1 MRGLRISIALS
12 ALLLAQTQAQNIY
25 IDKFFYRDFLDL
37 GQNKGAFAAG
47 AQGVVIESSKQPGVS
62 MRFEA
67 PIIDQS
73 ARSNNGNSTSLGR
86 NFVITATHVVGS
98 SGSSSDSL
106 ANASNV
112 EIRRWGQTSY
122 TINTN
127 NKSKNQGFDVSFAR
141 FNKYIVEGETEIFD
155 AGLQSDANYTSGS
168 IDKNKEQTNL
178 AALKKYL
185 QDHAT
190 DSNGNLIVFQAGSG
204 RLSLLNAPGAGFRE
218 AGIAQITGT
227 RGGSFSRPV
236 DISNGITYENS
247 TANQNVSARGI
258 QLIDYTDPT
267 WVNGI
272 SPGDSG
278 SGFYI
283 YDKTKQKWLLLGVTS
298 KADLVGQGSS
308 GIAVATKADF
318 EKFKKDNEWELDL
331 QGSQNWTF
339 EKPQGASAEFK
350 NNGSSS
356 KILTQNKD
364 IVFSNGGSIDV
375 KANMDLLVNSVGG
388 LVFKA
393 KQNNG
398 SNETIYKITSNSTNG
413 NKPFGFNGS
422 GLDIEENVKVEWGLG
437 FMGPDQA
444 GKNDRRGVN
453 DALHKVGKGTL
464 VIKTQYTQK
473 PDDGKYGYLRVGDG
487 KVVFDTESQAFN
499 GVYLTSGRGTLELVN
514 GKAQAFGAVKDPSQL
529 DSTLPNH
536 FILEQEH
543 RDKLGIYFGN
553 GGGNLDLKGNSLT
566 LNAISSND
574 ARANIINTDEKH
586 TSTMTIEGL
595 GYDKD
600 KKKTQSKADT
610 IIHASFG
617 QSTDSKNDNS
627 STNGNINLVYK
638 GDEKAA
644 TDETKAALVFDGN
657 VNAKGLEATNGKVVL
672 QGHPTTHAYIRN
684 VNVTATQ
691 YGQTGSKNF
700 LELVKGAEGSKLPEW
715 MDLSR
720 PSTLEQPDWDHRVFK
735 IGKIDLQSSRLDIGR
750 EATLQGDITADSS
763 SAINFGGDIEHYI
776 DKKDGENTTGN
787 GFEYQQEVSKNKLKT
802 ETQKLANQT
811 IHFKGEIT
819 ANGTTINSSI
829 YDFNAKLDLK
839 NSAKLNADFLTLDRE
854 AHKDGAILK
863 LDSSSANVK
872 NLIFKGL
879 KGTANDIVSITGSS
893 SLKVT
898 ESLGFE
904 KSTFDLKNLSSIGGS
919 SFTKPTNY
927 DIFVKDSSQITGDST
942 DITGN
947 VGVMNESSLSLKSI
961 TLQDISTTTGADSTQ
976 AQSTPESSKHKN
988 SILVD
993 GKNSSLSVSGKISST
1008 NQDDTLIVVSGFR
1021 ETTAQG
1027 TRDVVKENERAEVV
1041 HSATLSTTGGIELQ
1055 GTAQRGLET
1064 KCDGD
1069 KVGTACFADK
1079 SMQGKVSNIVL
1090 STGGKLD
1097 SNLKATNLQL
1107 NVDVDKDSSFLGSGK
1122 TLESNASS
1130 VALNFELGGK
1140 QQQEFDITAKQK
1152 SHIALSAYAK
1162 ESLAK
1167 DSKAFEQALEASQYQ
1182 GKITADDS
1190 QIDSNLSNITASVDL
1205 KNGAK
1210 LTTSGVLTLKDSL
1223 NSIKLDGKDTALN
1236 VGTIIAQDLKNL
1248 TLSVGSESKFNVEN
1262 FVFKKGN
1269 VSNNQF
1275 YGQNVWL
1282 QEGAQ
1287 VTLSGGGT
1295 LNHNLY
1301 IDGKSTFS
1309 TTPNEAILSGGKKLS
1324 IGGES
1329 TFSIA
1334 SGNGTLG
1341 VNESGDTIIQTEIGS
1356 KLEIKK
1362 LLAKGGSKVI
1372 IALDLDKVEVE
1383 KADSTSTTALASQQK
1398 NFSIEAQNGSSVY
1411 VNSWDMNRAGFDNGN
1426 TSLTTDTDSRIHFGI
1441 LKHDMAKTN
1450 YITQP
1455 IKANLSISQ
1464 HLSLENVG
1472 KLTASAGNKAAPNGT
1487 AMMTREITSEQ
1498 APTPTNQVESNSD
1511 PLKLAAQAGTSDDRF
1526 HALKLEG
1533 NTMQGGEVQNTG
1545 KNLTLENG
1553 TRIDVKLDQSIKAE
1567 SSGGKPSDFQLNKYY
1582 TLISAGS
1589 ITDNR
1594 TDKRIYF
1601 SFAEGSTP
1609 LYWVTLVENG
1619 EVKVKFT
1626 KEDPSSYNELKGYI
1640 ADDKLL
1646 EILIQHNPKDDFI
1659 QMAGTAN
1666 QHKELDGYLARI
1678 DNDLGEIARH
1688 SELGLSDQIL
1698 LANDQSI
1705 NARIAQ
1711 VQYAQSRF
1719 NATPLAGLARL
1730 ASNDSKDIALALKSA
1745 QESAKA
1751 AQEARKK
1758 NGAWLSVA
1766 GGGFAKG
1773 GESKAAMGFYG
1784 TNVGYDRTFSFG
1796 DDSLIIGAMAGFGG
1810 SNYYAKSLNDIAKVV
1825 NLGLYGLYQKGGNEI
1840 QSNLSFSMIM
1850 GERSLS
1856 GVLGS
1861 ENLKANS
1868 LGVLSHTYYKYRFVL
1883 KKGERFD
1890 SILKPVGLL
1899 SFGHNGIGA
1908 YTGTNYK
1915 QQALNAFNLG
1925 LGAGVEYALLG
1936 RKQSYT
1942 LSFLARQNVYSSA
1955 DQIFVSLSNA
1965 QNSIGY
1971 EINPINLTFQLG
1983 FMGSAQL
1990 GRGFTLQYGLAGVA
2004 DIKGGYGGKADVKLE
2019 YKF

>member
-1 MRGLRISIALS
+1 MKGLRISIALS

-25 IDKFFYRDFLDL
+25 IDNFFYRDFLDL

-47 AQGVVIESSKQPGVS
+47 AQGVVIESAKQPGVS

-73 ARSNNGNSTSLGR
+73 ARSNNGNTTSLGR
-86 NFVITATHVVGS
+86 NFVITATHVAGS
-98 SGSSSDSL
+98 SGSSNDSL
-106 ANASNV
+106 VNSQTP
-112 EIRRWGQTSY
+112 EMRRWGQTTYDISEGS
-122 TINTN
+122 
-127 NKSKNQGFDVSFAR
+127 KSPNYGYDITFTR

-168 IDKNKEQTNL
+168 IDRNKEQQNL
-178 AALKKYL
+178 QKLKKYL

-247 TANQNVSARGI
+247 TANQNVGARGI

-318 EKFKKDNEWELDL
+318 EKFKKENEWELDL

-350 NNGSSS
+350 NNGSNS

-398 SNETIYKITSNSTNG
+398 SSETIYKITSNSTNG
-413 NKPFGFNGS
+413 NNPFGFNGS

-444 GKNDRRGVN
+444 GKNDRRDVN

-464 VIKTQYTQK
+464 VIKTKYDTP

-499 GVYLTSGRGTLELVN
+499 GVYLTSGRGTLELVK

-529 DSTLPNH
+529 DSKLPNH
-536 FILEQEH
+536 FILKQEH

-574 ARANIINTDEKH
+574 SRANIINTDEKH

-595 GYDKD
+595 GYNTDKQ
-600 KKKTQSKADT
+600 KTQEKADT

-617 QSTDSKNDNS
+617 QSTDSKNNNADKN
-627 STNGNINLVYK
+627 NNINIVYK
-638 GDEKAA
+638 GDGNTPINDDK
-644 TDETKAALVFDGN
+644 KAALVFDGN

-735 IGKIDLQSSRLDIGR
+735 IGNIDLQSSRLDVGR
-750 EATLQGDITADSS
+750 EATLEGNIKADSS
-763 SAINFGGDIEHYI
+763 SAINFGGDIYHYI

-787 GFEYQQEVSKNKLKT
+787 GFEYQQEAEKSKLKA

-811 IHFKGEIT
+811 IHFKGSID
-819 ANGTTINSSI
+819 ASGTTINSHI

-854 AHKDGAILK
+854 AHASGAILK
-863 LDSSSANVK
+863 LDSKASANVK

-879 KGTANDIVSITGSS
+879 KDTANDIVSITGSS

-927 DIFVKDSSQITGDST
+927 DIFVKDSSNITGAST

-947 VGVMNESSLSLKSI
+947 VGVMSESTLSLQSI
-961 TLQDISTTTGADSTQ
+961 TLKDTTTQGQDSK
-976 AQSTPESSKHKN
+976 PENIKN
-988 SILVD
+988 SIMVD
-993 GKNSSLSVSGKISST
+993 GKNSSLSVSGKISSQA
-1008 NQDDTLIVVSGFR
+1008 QDDTLIVVSGFR
-1021 ETTAQG
+1021 ETTAGG

-1041 HSATLSTTGGIELQ
+1041 HSATLSTSGGIELQ
-1055 GTAQRGLET
+1055 GTEQRGLET
-1064 KCDGD
+1064 KCDGE
-1069 KVGTACFADK
+1069 KVGVGCFTDT
-1079 SMQGKVSNIVL
+1079 SMQGKISNIVL

-1107 NVDVDKDSSFLGSGK
+1107 NVDVDKDSSFLGK
-1122 TLESNASS
+1122 DKKLESSGSS
-1130 VALNFELGGK
+1130 VALNFELGGEK
-1140 QQQEFDITAKQK
+1140 PQEFDITAKQK
-1152 SHIALSAYAK
+1152 SHITLTAYAK

-1167 DSKAFEQALEASQYQ
+1167 DAKAFEQALEASQYQ

-1269 VSNNQF
+1269 VSSNQF

-1362 LLAKGGSKVI
+1362 LLAQGGSKVI
-1372 IALDLDKVEVE
+1372 IALDLDKVE
-1383 KADSTSTTALASQQK
+1383 KDSSTTAPASQQK

-1426 TSLTTDTDSRIHFGI
+1426 TSLTTNTDSRIHFGI

-1455 IKANLSISQ
+1455 IKANLTISQ
-1464 HLSLENVG
+1464 SLTLENVG

-1487 AMMTREITSEQ
+1487 AMMTREITSES
-1498 APTPTNQVESNSD
+1498 APTPTNQSQSSSD

-1533 NTMQGGEVQNTG
+1533 NTMSQGQVQNTG

-1678 DNDLGEIARH
+1678 DNDLGEIAHH

-1745 QESAKA
+1745 QEA
-1751 AQEARKK
+1751 AQAVKEARKK

-1784 TNVGYDRTFSFG
+1784 TNVGYDRTFGFG

-1810 SNYYAKSLNDIAKVV
+1810 SNYYAQTLNDIAKVV

-1840 QSNLSFSMIM
+1840 QSNLSISMIM

-1861 ENLKANS
+1861 ENLKADS

-1971 EINPINLTFQLG
+1971 ELNPINLTFQLG

-2004 DIKGGYGGKADVKLE
+2004 DIKGSYGGKADVKLE

>member
-1 MRGLRISIALS
+1 
-12 ALLLAQTQAQNIY
+12 
-25 IDKFFYRDFLDL
+25 
-37 GQNKGAFAAG
+37 
-47 AQGVVIESSKQPGVS
+47 
-62 MRFEA
+62 
-67 PIIDQS
+67 
-73 ARSNNGNSTSLGR
+73 
-86 NFVITATHVVGS
+86 
-98 SGSSSDSL
+98 
-106 ANASNV
+106 
-112 EIRRWGQTSY
+112 
-122 TINTN
+122 
-127 NKSKNQGFDVSFAR
+127 
-141 FNKYIVEGETEIFD
+141 
-155 AGLQSDANYTSGS
+155 
-168 IDKNKEQTNL
+168 
-178 AALKKYL
+178 
-185 QDHAT
+185 
-190 DSNGNLIVFQAGSG
+190 
-204 RLSLLNAPGAGFRE
+204 
-218 AGIAQITGT
+218 
-227 RGGSFSRPV
+227 
-236 DISNGITYENS
+236 
-247 TANQNVSARGI
+247 
-258 QLIDYTDPT
+258 
-267 WVNGI
+267 
-272 SPGDSG
+272 
-278 SGFYI
+278 
-283 YDKTKQKWLLLGVTS
+283 
-298 KADLVGQGSS
+298 
-308 GIAVATKADF
+308 
-318 EKFKKDNEWELDL
+318 
-331 QGSQNWTF
+331 
-339 EKPQGASAEFK
+339 
-350 NNGSSS
+350 
-356 KILTQNKD
+356 
-364 IVFSNGGSIDV
+364 
-375 KANMDLLVNSVGG
+375 
-388 LVFKA
+388 
-393 KQNNG
+393 
-398 SNETIYKITSNSTNG
+398 
-413 NKPFGFNGS
+413 
-422 GLDIEENVKVEWGLG
+422 
-437 FMGPDQA
+437 
-444 GKNDRRGVN
+444 
-453 DALHKVGKGTL
+453 
-464 VIKTQYTQK
+464 
-473 PDDGKYGYLRVGDG
+473 
-487 KVVFDTESQAFN
+487 
-499 GVYLTSGRGTLELVN
+499 
-514 GKAQAFGAVKDPSQL
+514 
-529 DSTLPNH
+529 
-536 FILEQEH
+536 
-543 RDKLGIYFGN
+543 
-553 GGGNLDLKGNSLT
+553 
-566 LNAISSND
+566 
-574 ARANIINTDEKH
+574 
-586 TSTMTIEGL
+586 MTIEGL

-627 STNGNINLVYK
+627 STNGNLNLVYK

-644 TDETKAALVFDGN
+644 TDENKAALVFDGN

-672 QGHPTTHAYIRN
+672 QGHPTTHAYIRDQQITVGN
-684 VNVTATQ
+684 R
-691 YGQTGSKNF
+691 KENF
-700 LELVKGAEGSKLPEW
+700 LQLVIKAEGTKLPDW

-735 IGKIDLQSSRLDIGR
+735 IGEINLQSSRLDIGR
-750 EATLQGDITADSS
+750 EATLEGSITADSS
-763 SAINFGGDIEHYI
+763 SAINFGGDIYHYI

-787 GFEYQQEVSKNKLKT
+787 GFEYQQEAEKQKLKT
-802 ETQKLANQT
+802 ETQKIANQT
-811 IHFKGEIT
+811 IHFKGSID

-854 AHKDGAILK
+854 THANGAILTMNN
-863 LDSSSANVK
+863 SNATIK

-879 KGTANDIVSITGSS
+879 NGAANDIVSITGGS

-904 KSTFDLKNLSSIGGS
+904 KSTFDLKNFSSIGGS

-927 DIFVKDSSQITGDST
+927 DIFVKDSSKITGDST

-947 VGVMNESSLSLKSI
+947 VGVMNESTLTLKSI
-961 TLQDISTTTGADSTQ
+961 TLKDISSTTGADSTQ

-993 GKNSSLSVSGKISST
+993 GKGSSLSVSGKISSQA
-1008 NQDDTLIVVSGFR
+1008 QDDTLIVVSGFR

-1027 TRDVVKENERAEVV
+1027 TRDRVEGQRQEVV
-1041 HSATLSTTGGIELQ
+1041 HSATLKATDGIELQ
-1055 GTAQRGLET
+1055 GTTQRGLNQACENG
-1064 KCDGD
+1064 KSG
-1069 KVGTACFADK
+1069 VGCFADK
-1079 SMQGKVSNIVL
+1079 SMQGKISNIVL

-1097 SNLKATNLQL
+1097 SSLKATNLQL

-1130 VALNFELGGK
+1130 VALNFELGGAK
-1140 QQQEFDITAKQK
+1140 QQEFDITAKQK
-1152 SHIALSAYAK
+1152 SHITLSAYAK
-1162 ESLAK
+1162 EFLAK

-1190 QIDSNLSNITASVDL
+1190 QIDSTLSNITASVEL

-1210 LTTSGVLTLKDSL
+1210 LTTSGILTLKDTFNKIDL
-1223 NSIKLDGKDTALN
+1223 QGKDTALN
-1236 VGTIIAQDLKNL
+1236 VGTIIAEDLKNL
-1248 TLSVGSESKFNVEN
+1248 TLSVGNESKFNVEN

-1269 VSNNQF
+1269 VSSNQF
-1275 YGQNVWL
+1275 YRQNVWL

-1329 TFSIA
+1329 SFIIA

-1341 VNESGDTIIQTEIGS
+1341 VNESGETIIQTEIGS
-1356 KLEIKK
+1356 KLEISK

-1372 IALDLDKVEVE
+1372 IALDLDKVE
-1383 KADSTSTTALASQQK
+1383 KDSSTTAPTSQQK

-1411 VNSWDMNRAGFDNGN
+1411 VNSWDMNREGFDSKNKT
-1426 TSLTTDTDSRIHFGI
+1426 TSLITDADSRIHFGTF
-1441 LKHDMAKTN
+1441 KHDMAQAN
-1450 YITQP
+1450 YIAQP

-1472 KLTASAGNKAAPNGT
+1472 RPTASAGNKAAPNGT
-1487 AMMTREITSEQ
+1487 ATNMMTREITSEQ
-1498 APTPTNQVESNSD
+1498 APTPTNQVESTSD
-1511 PLKLAAQAGTSDDRF
+1511 PLKLAAQAGTNDDRF
-1526 HALKLEG
+1526 HALRLEG

-1567 SSGGKPSDFQLNKYY
+1567 SSSGKPGDFQLNKYY

-1601 SFAEGSTP
+1601 SFAEGNTP

-1640 ADDKLL
+1640 DDDKLL
-1646 EILIQHNPKDDFI
+1646 EILIQHNPKDDFV

-1678 DNDLGEIARH
+1678 DKDLGEIAHH

-1719 NATPLAGLARL
+1719 NAAPLAGLARL
-1730 ASNDSKDIALALKSA
+1730 ASSDSKDIALALKSA
-1745 QESAKA
+1745 QEA
-1751 AQEARKK
+1751 AQAVKEARKK

-1773 GESKAAMGFYG
+1773 GESRAAMGFYG

-1810 SNYYAKSLNDIAKVV
+1810 SNYYAQTLNDIAKVV

-1868 LGVLSHTYYKYRFVL
+1868 LGLLSHTYYKYRFVL
-1883 KKGERFD
+1883 KKGEKFD
-1890 SILKPVGLL
+1890 SILKPMGLL
-1899 SFGHNGIGA
+1899 SVGYNGIGA
-1908 YTGTNYK
+1908 YTGASYK
-1915 QQALNAFNLG
+1915 QHALNAF
-1925 LGAGVEYALLG
+1925 
-1936 RKQSYT
+1936 
-1942 LSFLARQNVYSSA
+1942 
-1955 DQIFVSLSNA
+1955 I
-1965 QNSIGY
+1965 
-1971 EINPINLTFQLG
+1971 
-1983 FMGSAQL
+1983 
-1990 GRGFTLQYGLAGVA
+1990 
-2004 DIKGGYGGKADVKLE
+2004 
-2019 YKF
+2019 

>member
-1 MRGLRISIALS
+1 MKGLRISIALS

-25 IDKFFYRDFLDL
+25 IDTFFYRDFLDL

-62 MRFEA
+62 VRFEA

-73 ARSNNGNSTSLGR
+73 ARSNNGNTTALGR
-86 NFVITATHVVGS
+86 NFVITATHVAGS
-98 SGSSSDSL
+98 SGESNDSL
-106 ANASNV
+106 VNSQTP
-112 EIRRWGQTSY
+112 EMRRWGQTTYS
-122 TINTN
+122 ISPDS
-127 NKSKNQGFDVSFAR
+127 KSQNYGYDITFTR

-155 AGLQSDANYTSGS
+155 AGLKP
-168 IDKNKEQTNL
+168 DKNNTGNDRAQEQQNL

-218 AGIAQITGT
+218 AGIANITGT

-236 DISNGITYENS
+236 DLDRITYENS
-247 TANQNVSARGI
+247 TANQNVDARGI

-318 EKFKKDNEWELDL
+318 EAFKKSKEQEIDL
-331 QGSQNWTF
+331 KGNSGWTLSNGALNTAGYHALQND
-339 EKPQGASAEFK
+339 
-350 NNGSSS
+350 
-356 KILTQNKD
+356 KD
-364 IVFSNGGSIDV
+364 IVFKGGGSIEV
-375 KANMDLLVNSVGG
+375 TQNIYRNNSGQTGG
-388 LVFKA
+388 FVFKA
-393 KQNNG
+393 GNG
-398 SNETIYKITSNSTNG
+398 ANASSPTIYKITSKNG
-413 NKPFGFNGS
+413 QLYGFDGA

-437 FMGPDQA
+437 FIS
-444 GKNDRRGVN
+444 GKTGVN

-487 KVVFDTESQAFN
+487 KVVFDTDTQAFN

-536 FILEQEH
+536 FILEQKD
-543 RDKLGIYFGN
+543 RDSLGIYFGN

-574 ARANIINTDEKH
+574 ARANIINTDSA

-600 KKKTQSKADT
+600 KRKTQEKADI

-617 QSTDSKNDNS
+617 QSTDSKQDNS
-627 STNGNINLVYK
+627 STNGNLNLIYK

-644 TDETKAALVFDGN
+644 TDENKAALVFDGN

-691 YGQTGSKNF
+691 YGSAGQKNF
-700 LELVKGAEGSKLPEW
+700 LELVKGAEGSKLPDW

-750 EATLQGDITADSS
+750 EATLEGSITANSS

-787 GFEYQQEVSKNKLKT
+787 GFEYQQEVSKNKLKA

-811 IHFKGEIT
+811 IHFKGSIDAT
-819 ANGTTINSSI
+819 GTTINSHI

-839 NSAKLNADFLTLDRE
+839 SGAKLNADFLTLDRE
-854 AHKDGAILK
+854 THASGAILTMNTN
-863 LDSSSANVK
+863 SSANVK

-879 KGTANDIVSITGSS
+879 KGTANDIVSITGGS

-961 TLQDISTTTGADSTQ
+961 TLQDISTTNGADSTQ

-993 GKNSSLSVSGKISST
+993 GKNSSLSVSGKISSQA
-1008 NQDDTLIVVSGFR
+1008 QDDTLIVVSGFR
-1021 ETTAQG
+1021 ETTAGG

-1041 HSATLSTTGGIELQ
+1041 HSATLSTQGGIELS
-1055 GTAQRGLET
+1055 GTTQRGLNQACENS
-1064 KCDGD
+1064 KSG
-1069 KVGTACFADK
+1069 VGCFADK
-1079 SMQGKVSNIVL
+1079 SMQGKISNIVL

-1097 SNLKATNLQL
+1097 SSLKATNLQL

-1130 VALNFELGGK
+1130 VALNFELGGAK
-1140 QQQEFDITAKQK
+1140 QQEFDITAKQK
-1152 SHIALSAYAK
+1152 SHITLSAYAK

-1182 GKITADDS
+1182 GTITADDS
-1190 QIDSNLSNITASVDL
+1190 QIDSTLSNITASVDL

-1210 LTTSGVLTLKDSL
+1210 LTTSGILTLKDTF
-1223 NSIKLDGKDTALN
+1223 NSIKLEGKDTALN
-1236 VGTIIAQDLKNL
+1236 VGTIIAESLKNL

-1262 FVFKKGN
+1262 FVFKGGN
-1269 VSNNQF
+1269 VSSNQF

-1282 QEGAQ
+1282 QEGAK
-1287 VTLSGGGT
+1287 VTLANGGT

-1329 TFSIA
+1329 SFSIA

-1341 VNESGDTIIQTEIGS
+1341 VNESGETIIQTEIGS

-1362 LLAKGGSKVI
+1362 LLAQGGSKVI
-1372 IALDLDKVEVE
+1372 IALDLDKVE
-1383 KADSTSTTALASQQK
+1383 KDSSAQKPASQQK
-1398 NFSIEAQNGSSVY
+1398 NFSIEAKNGSNVY
-1411 VNSWDMNRAGFDNGN
+1411 VNSWDMNRAGFDNGK
-1426 TSLTTDTDSRIHFGI
+1426 TSLTTDENSRIHFGT
-1441 LKHDMAKTN
+1441 LKHDMAQTN
-1450 YITQP
+1450 YIAQP

-1472 KLTASAGNKAAPNGT
+1472 KLTASAGNKAAPSGT
-1487 AMMTREITSEQ
+1487 ATNMMTREITSES

-1567 SSGGKPSDFQLNKYY
+1567 SSGDKPGDFQLNKYY

-1609 LYWVTLVENG
+1609 LYWVTIVENG
-1619 EVKVKFT
+1619 EIKVKFT
-1626 KEDPSSYNELKGYI
+1626 KEDPSSYDELKNYI
-1640 ADDKLL
+1640 SDDKLL
-1646 EILIQHNPKDDFI
+1646 EILIQHNPKDDFV

-1678 DNDLGEIARH
+1678 DNDLGEIAHH

-1719 NATPLAGLARL
+1719 NATPLAGLAHL
-1730 ASNDSKDIALALKSA
+1730 ASSDSKDIALALKSA
-1745 QESAKA
+1745 QEA
-1751 AQEARKK
+1751 AQAVKEARKK

-1825 NLGLYGLYQKGGNEI
+1825 NLGLYGLYQKGSNEI

-1850 GERSLS
+1850 GERALS

-1861 ENLKANS
+1861 ENLKASS

-1899 SFGHNGIGA
+1899 SVGHNGIGA

-1971 EINPINLTFQLG
+1971 ELNPINLTFQLG

-1990 GRGFTLQYGLAGVA
+1990 SRGFTLQYGLAGVA

>member
-12 ALLLAQTQAQNIY
+12 ALLLAQADAQI
-25 IDKFFYRDFLDL
+25 IHADKFFYRDFLDL

-62 MRFEA
+62 MSFEA

-112 EIRRWGQTSY
+112 EIRRWGQTTY
-122 TINTN
+122 TIDTN

-155 AGLQSDANYTSGS
+155 AGLESDQGITASSPNPA
-168 IDKNKEQTNL
+168 KEAEN
-178 AALKKYL
+178 LKKLKDYL
-185 QDHAT
+185 KTHAT

-204 RLSLLNAPGAGFRE
+204 RLSLFNAPGGGFKE
-218 AGIAQITGT
+218 AGIAAITGT
-227 RGGSFSRPV
+227 RGGSLSGAIDFEK
-236 DISNGITYENS
+236 ITYQNS
-247 TANQNVSARGI
+247 KANQNVDARGLQI
-258 QLIDYTDPT
+258 VERTDLT
-267 WVNGI
+267 WVNAI

-283 YDKTKQKWLLLGVTS
+283 YDKTKQKWLLLGVTAQ
-298 KADLVGQGSS
+298 ADFVGGGTSA
-308 GIAVATKADF
+308 IAVATKKDF
-318 EKFKKDNEWELDL
+318 EKFKESSEQNIDL
-331 QGSQNWTF
+331 MGLQNWTF
-339 EKPQGASAEFK
+339 DGNGFQ
-350 NNGSSS
+350 NGSWIG
-356 KILTQNKD
+356 KQQNKD
-364 IVFSNGGSIDV
+364 IVFSSGGSMQVTGNIR
-375 KANMDLLVNSVGG
+375 LLDSGQTGG
-388 LVFKA
+388 FVFKA
-393 KQNNG
+393 G
-398 SNETIYKITSNSTNG
+398 SGANASSPTTYKITSGAQNNG
-413 NKPFGFNGS
+413 KPYGFDGA

-437 FMGPDQA
+437 FIS
-444 GKNDRRGVN
+444 GKTGVN

-464 VIKTQYTQK
+464 EIVTGANAEQ
-473 PDDGKYGYLRVGDG
+473 GYLRVGDG
-487 KVVFDTESQAFN
+487 KVIFNTDQKVFN

-536 FILEQEH
+536 FILNQEH

-574 ARANIINTDEKH
+574 ARANIINTDSA
-586 TSTMTIEGL
+586 TSTMTIEGY

-600 KKKTQSKADT
+600 KKKTQDKADT

-617 QSTDSKNDNS
+617 QSTDSKKDNS
-627 STNGNINLVYK
+627 STNGNLNLVYK

-644 TDETKAALVFDGN
+644 TDENKAALVFDGN
-657 VNAKGLEATNGKVVL
+657 VNAKGLQVDSGKVVL

-684 VNVTATQ
+684 QDITTNL
-691 YGQTGSKNF
+691 GKRNF
-700 LELVKGAEGSKLPEW
+700 LDLVIKAEGSKLPDW

-735 IGKIDLQSSRLDIGR
+735 IGTIDLQSSRLDIGR
-750 EATLQGDITADSS
+750 EATLEGNITADSS

-787 GFEYQQEVSKNKLKT
+787 GFEYQQEVEKKKLK
-802 ETQKLANQT
+802 EATQKLANQT
-811 IHFKGEIT
+811 IHFKGSID
-819 ANGTTINSSI
+819 ANGTTINSHI

-854 AHKDGAILK
+854 AHASGAILK

-961 TLQDISTTTGADSTQ
+961 TLRDISTTNGAESTQ

-1041 HSATLSTTGGIELQ
+1041 HSATLKATGGIELE
-1055 GTAQRGLET
+1055 GTTQRGLET
-1064 KCDGD
+1064 KCDGE
-1069 KVGTACFADK
+1069 KVGVGCFADK
-1079 SMQGKVSNIVL
+1079 SMQGKISNIVL

-1130 VALNFELGGK
+1130 VALNFELGGAK
-1140 QQQEFDITAKQK
+1140 QQEFDITAKQK
-1152 SHIALSAYAK
+1152 SHITLSAYAK

-1210 LTTSGVLTLKDSL
+1210 LTTSGILTLKDTF

-1236 VGTIIAQDLKNL
+1236 VGTIIAESLKSL
-1248 TLSVGSESKFNVEN
+1248 TLSVGDQSKFNVEN
-1262 FVFKKGN
+1262 FVFKGGN

-1282 QEGAQ
+1282 QERAQ
-1287 VTLSGGGT
+1287 VTLANGGT

-1301 IDGKSTFS
+1301 IDGKSHFS

-1329 TFSIA
+1329 SFSIA

-1341 VNESGDTIIQTEIGS
+1341 VNESGETIIQTEIGS
-1356 KLEIKK
+1356 KLEIKT
-1362 LLAKGGSKVI
+1362 LLAKGGSKVYVS
-1372 IALDLDKVEVE
+1372 LDLDKVE
-1383 KADSTSTTALASQQK
+1383 KDSSAQKPASQQK
-1398 NFSIEAQNGSSVY
+1398 NFSIEAQNGSNVY

-1426 TSLTTDTDSRIHFGI
+1426 TSLTTDANSRIHFGT

-1472 KLTASAGNKAAPNGT
+1472 KLTTSAGNKAAPSGT
-1487 AMMTREITSEQ
+1487 ATNMMTREITSES

-1567 SSGGKPSDFQLNKYY
+1567 SSSGKPGDFQLNKYY

-1619 EVKVKFT
+1619 EIKVKFT

-1640 ADDKLL
+1640 DDDKLL

-1745 QESAKA
+1745 QEA
-1751 AQEARKK
+1751 AQAAKEARKK

-1773 GESKAAMGFYG
+1773 GESRAAMGFYG
-1784 TNVGYDRTFSFG
+1784 TNVGYDRTFGFG

-1850 GERSLS
+1850 GERALS

-1861 ENLKANS
+1861 ENLKASS

-1899 SFGHNGIGA
+1899 SVGHNGIGA

-1915 QQALNAFNLG
+1915 QHALNAFNLG

-1971 EINPINLTFQLG
+1971 ELNPINLTFQLG
-1983 FMGSAQL
+1983 FVGSAQL
-1990 GRGFTLQYGLAGVA
+1990 GRGFTLQYGLAGTA

>member
-1 MRGLRISIALS
+1 MKGLRISIALS

-25 IDKFFYRDFLDL
+25 IDNFFYRDFLDL

-62 MRFEA
+62 VRFEA

-73 ARSNNGNSTSLGR
+73 ARSNNGNTTALGR
-86 NFVITATHVVGS
+86 NFVITATHVAGS
-98 SGSSSDSL
+98 SGESNDSL
-106 ANASNV
+106 VNSQTP
-112 EIRRWGQTSY
+112 EMRRWGQTTYS
-122 TINTN
+122 ISPDSKSN
-127 NKSKNQGFDVSFAR
+127 NYGYDITFTR

-155 AGLQSDANYTSGS
+155 AGLESDQNINAGNPNTQHEQ
-168 IDKNKEQTNL
+168 KNLEKLKEY
-178 AALKKYL
+178 LKNN
-185 QDHAT
+185 AT

-218 AGIAQITGT
+218 AGIANITGT

-236 DISNGITYENS
+236 DLDRITYENS
-247 TANQNVSARGI
+247 TANQNVDARGI

-318 EKFKKDNEWELDL
+318 EAFKKSKEQEIDL
-331 QGSQNWTF
+331 KG
-339 EKPQGASAEFK
+339 
-350 NNGSSS
+350 NNGWTLSGNALNTAGYHS
-356 KILTQNKD
+356 LQNDKD
-364 IVFSNGGSIDV
+364 IVFKGGGSIEV
-375 KANMDLLVNSVGG
+375 TQNIYRNNSGQTGG
-388 LVFKA
+388 FVFKA
-393 KQNNG
+393 GNG
-398 SNETIYKITSNSTNG
+398 ANASSPTTYKITSKNG
-413 NKPFGFNGS
+413 QLYGFDGA

-437 FMGPDQA
+437 FIKGNGTGD
-444 GKNDRRGVN
+444 KRGVN

-464 VIKTQYTQK
+464 VITTKYDTP

-514 GKAQAFGAVKDPSQL
+514 GKAQAFGAVKVDPPL
-529 DSTLPNH
+529 DSKLPNH
-536 FILEQEH
+536 FKLEQNNK
-543 RDKLGIYFGN
+543 DSLGIYFGN

-595 GYDKD
+595 GYDKE

-617 QSTDSKNDNS
+617 QSTDSKKDNADK
-627 STNGNINLVYK
+627 NNNINIVYK

-644 TDETKAALVFDGN
+644 TDENKAALVFDGN
-657 VNAKGLEATNGKVVL
+657 VNAKGLQVDSGKVVL

-691 YGQTGSKNF
+691 YGESKPRNF
-700 LELVKGAEGSKLPEW
+700 LDLVIKAEGSKLPEW

-735 IGKIDLQSSRLDIGR
+735 IGKIDLQSSRLDVGR
-750 EATLQGDITADSS
+750 EATLEGNIKADSS
-763 SAINFGGDIEHYI
+763 SAINFGGDIYHYI

-787 GFEYQQEVSKNKLKT
+787 GFEYQQEAEKNKLKA

-811 IHFKGEIT
+811 IHFKGSIDAT
-819 ANGTTINSSI
+819 GTTINSSI

-854 AHKDGAILK
+854 AHTNGAILK
-863 LDSSSANVK
+863 LDSKASANVK

-879 KGTANDIVSITGSS
+879 KDTANDIVNITGGS

-904 KSTFDLKNLSSIGGS
+904 KSSFDLSKLDSIGNG

-927 DIFVKDSSQITGDST
+927 DIFVKDSSKITGT
-942 DITGN
+942 NTAITGN
-947 VGVMNESSLSLKSI
+947 VGVMSESSLTLQSI
-961 TLQDISTTTGADSTQ
+961 TLKDTTAQGQDSK
-976 AQSTPESSKHKN
+976 PENIKN
-988 SILVD
+988 SIMVD

-1008 NQDDTLIVVSGFR
+1008 SQDDTLIVVSGFR
-1021 ETTAQG
+1021 ETTAGG
-1027 TRDVVKENERAEVV
+1027 TRDRVEGQRQEMV
-1041 HSATLSTTGGIELQ
+1041 HSATLSTSGGIELQ
-1055 GTAQRGLET
+1055 GSTQRGLET
-1064 KCDGD
+1064 KCDGE
-1069 KVGTACFADK
+1069 KVGVGCFADT
-1079 SMQGKVSNIVL
+1079 SMQGKISNIVL

-1107 NVDVDKDSSFLGSGK
+1107 NVDVDKDSSFLSK
-1122 TLESNASS
+1122 NKKLESSGSS
-1130 VALNFELGGK
+1130 VALNFELGGAK
-1140 QQQEFDITAKQK
+1140 PQEFDITAKQK

-1329 TFSIA
+1329 SFSIA

-1426 TSLTTDTDSRIHFGI
+1426 TSLTTDANSRIHFGI

-1455 IKANLSISQ
+1455 IKANLTISQ
-1464 HLSLENVG
+1464 SLTLENVG

-1533 NTMQGGEVQNTG
+1533 NTMSQGQVQNTG

-1553 TRIDVKLDQSIKAE
+1553 TRIDVKLDQRIKAE

-1810 SNYYAKSLNDIAKVV
+1810 SNYYASTLNDIAKVV

-1840 QSNLSFSMIM
+1840 QSNLSISMIM

-1861 ENLKANS
+1861 ENLKADS

-1971 EINPINLTFQLG
+1971 ELNPINLTFQLG

-2004 DIKGGYGGKADVKLE
+2004 DIKGSYGGKADVKLE

>member
-1 MRGLRISIALS
+1 M
-12 ALLLAQTQAQNIY
+12 
-25 IDKFFYRDFLDL
+25 
-37 GQNKGAFAAG
+37 
-47 AQGVVIESSKQPGVS
+47 P
-62 MRFEA
+62 
-67 PIIDQS
+67 
-73 ARSNNGNSTSLGR
+73 
-86 NFVITATHVVGS
+86 
-98 SGSSSDSL
+98 SL
-106 ANASNV
+106 AM
-112 EIRRWGQTSY
+112 T
-122 TINTN
+122 
-127 NKSKNQGFDVSFAR
+127 
-141 FNKYIVEGETEIFD
+141 
-155 AGLQSDANYTSGS
+155 
-168 IDKNKEQTNL
+168 
-178 AALKKYL
+178 
-185 QDHAT
+185 
-190 DSNGNLIVFQAGSG
+190 
-204 RLSLLNAPGAGFRE
+204 
-218 AGIAQITGT
+218 
-227 RGGSFSRPV
+227 
-236 DISNGITYENS
+236 
-247 TANQNVSARGI
+247 
-258 QLIDYTDPT
+258 
-267 WVNGI
+267 
-272 SPGDSG
+272 
-278 SGFYI
+278 
-283 YDKTKQKWLLLGVTS
+283 
-298 KADLVGQGSS
+298 
-308 GIAVATKADF
+308 
-318 EKFKKDNEWELDL
+318 
-331 QGSQNWTF
+331 
-339 EKPQGASAEFK
+339 
-350 NNGSSS
+350 
-356 KILTQNKD
+356 
-364 IVFSNGGSIDV
+364 
-375 KANMDLLVNSVGG
+375 
-388 LVFKA
+388 
-393 KQNNG
+393 
-398 SNETIYKITSNSTNG
+398 
-413 NKPFGFNGS
+413 
-422 GLDIEENVKVEWGLG
+422 
-437 FMGPDQA
+437 
-444 GKNDRRGVN
+444 
-453 DALHKVGKGTL
+453 
-464 VIKTQYTQK
+464 
-473 PDDGKYGYLRVGDG
+473 
-487 KVVFDTESQAFN
+487 
-499 GVYLTSGRGTLELVN
+499 
-514 GKAQAFGAVKDPSQL
+514 
-529 DSTLPNH
+529 
-536 FILEQEH
+536 
-543 RDKLGIYFGN
+543 
-553 GGGNLDLKGNSLT
+553 
-566 LNAISSND
+566 
-574 ARANIINTDEKH
+574 RANIINTDEKH

-595 GYDKD
+595 GYDKE
-600 KKKTQSKADT
+600 KNKTQEKADT

-617 QSTDSKNDNS
+617 QSTDSKKDNADK
-627 STNGNINLVYK
+627 NNNINLVYK

-644 TDETKAALVFDGN
+644 IDENKAALVFDGN
-657 VNAKGLEATNGKVVL
+657 VNAKGLQVDSGKVVL
-672 QGHPTTHAYIRN
+672 QGHPTTHAYIRDQQITVGN
-684 VNVTATQ
+684 R
-691 YGQTGSKNF
+691 KENF
-700 LELVKGAEGSKLPEW
+700 LQLVIKAEGTKLPDW

-750 EATLQGDITADSS
+750 EATLEGNITADSS

-787 GFEYQQEVSKNKLKT
+787 GFEYQQEVSKNKLK
-802 ETQKLANQT
+802 EATQKIANQT
-811 IHFKGEIT
+811 IHFKGSIDAT
-819 ANGTTINSSI
+819 GTTINSHI

-839 NSAKLNADFLTLDRE
+839 SGAKLNADFLTLDRE
-854 AHKDGAILK
+854 THASGAILTMNTN
-863 LDSSSANVK
+863 SSANVK

-879 KGTANDIVSITGSS
+879 KGTANDIVNITGSS

-947 VGVMNESSLSLKSI
+947 VGVMNESTLSLKSI
-961 TLQDISTTTGADSTQ
+961 TLQDISSTTGADSTQ

-993 GKNSSLSVSGKISST
+993 GKGSSLSVSGKISST
-1008 NQDDTLIVVSGFR
+1008 SQDDTLIVVSGFR
-1021 ETTAQG
+1021 ETTAGG
-1027 TRDVVKENERAEVV
+1027 TRDRVEGQRQEVV
-1041 HSATLSTTGGIELQ
+1041 HSATLSTNGGIELQ
-1055 GTAQRGLET
+1055 GSTQRGLET
-1064 KCDGD
+1064 KCDGE
-1069 KVGTACFADK
+1069 KVGVGCFADT
-1079 SMQGKVSNIVL
+1079 SMQGKISNIVL

-1097 SNLKATNLQL
+1097 SNLTATNLQL

-1130 VALNFELGGK
+1130 VALNFELGGAK
-1140 QQQEFDITAKQK
+1140 QQEFDITAKQK
-1152 SHIALSAYAK
+1152 SHITLSAYAK

-1167 DSKAFEQALEASQYQ
+1167 DSKAFEQALDASQYQ
-1182 GKITADDS
+1182 GTITADDS
-1190 QIDSNLSNITASVDL
+1190 QIDSTLSNITASVDL

-1210 LTTSGVLTLKDSL
+1210 LTASGILTLKDTF

-1236 VGTIIAQDLKNL
+1236 VGTIIAESLKSL

-1262 FVFKKGN
+1262 FVFKGGN
-1269 VSNNQF
+1269 VSSNQF

-1282 QEGAQ
+1282 QEGAK
-1287 VTLSGGGT
+1287 VTLANGGT

-1329 TFSIA
+1329 SFSIA
-1334 SGNGTLG
+1334 GGNGTLG

-1356 KLEIKK
+1356 KLEISK
-1362 LLAKGGSKVI
+1362 LLAQGGSKVI
-1372 IALDLDKVEVE
+1372 IALDLDKVE
-1383 KADSTSTTALASQQK
+1383 KDSSAQKPASQQK

-1411 VNSWDMNRAGFDNGN
+1411 VNSWDMNRAGFDNGK
-1426 TSLTTDTDSRIHFGI
+1426 TSLTTDENSRIHFGT
-1441 LKHDMAKTN
+1441 LKHDMAQTN
-1450 YITQP
+1450 YIAQP

-1472 KLTASAGNKAAPNGT
+1472 RPTASAGNKAAPSGT
-1487 AMMTREITSEQ
+1487 ATNMMTREITSES

-1533 NTMQGGEVQNTG
+1533 NTMSQGQVQNTG

-1810 SNYYAKSLNDIAKVV
+1810 SNYYASTLNDIAKVV

-1840 QSNLSFSMIM
+1840 QSNLSISMIM

-1861 ENLKANS
+1861 ENLKADS

-1971 EINPINLTFQLG
+1971 ELNPINLTFQLG

-2004 DIKGGYGGKADVKLE
+2004 DIKGSYGGKADVKLE

>member
-1 MRGLRISIALS
+1 MKGLRISIALS
-12 ALLLAQTQAQNIY
+12 TLLLAQTQAQNIY
-25 IDKFFYRDFLDL
+25 IDTFFYRDFLDL

-62 MRFEA
+62 VRFEA

-73 ARSNNGNSTSLGR
+73 ARSNNGNTTALGR
-86 NFVITATHVVGS
+86 NFVITATHVAGS
-98 SGSSSDSL
+98 SGESNDSL
-106 ANASNV
+106 VNSQTP
-112 EIRRWGQTSY
+112 EMRRWGQTTYS
-122 TINTN
+122 ISPDSKSN
-127 NKSKNQGFDVSFAR
+127 NYGYDITFTR

-155 AGLQSDANYTSGS
+155 AGLKP
-168 IDKNKEQTNL
+168 DKNNTGNDRAQEQQNL
-178 AALKKYL
+178 QNLKKYL
-185 QDHAT
+185 KDYAT

-218 AGIAQITGT
+218 AGIANITGT

-236 DISNGITYENS
+236 DLDRITYENS
-247 TANQNVSARGI
+247 TANQNVDARGI

-308 GIAVATKADF
+308 GVAVATKADF
-318 EKFKKDNEWELDL
+318 EAFKKSKEQEIDL
-331 QGSQNWTF
+331 GNKQNWTLSN
-339 EKPQGASAEFK
+339 SAL
-350 NNGSSS
+350 NTAGYHA
-356 KILTQNKD
+356 LQNDKD
-364 IVFSNGGSIDV
+364 IVFKGGGSIEV
-375 KANMDLLVNSVGG
+375 TQNIYRNNSGQTGG
-388 LVFKA
+388 FVFKA
-393 KQNNG
+393 GNG
-398 SNETIYKITSNSTNG
+398 ANASSPTTYKITSKNG
-413 NKPFGFNGS
+413 QLYGFDGA

-437 FMGPDQA
+437 FIKGNGTGD
-444 GKNDRRGVN
+444 KRGVN

-499 GVYLTSGRGTLELVN
+499 GVYLTSGRATLELVK
-514 GKAQAFGAVKDPSQL
+514 GKAQAFGAVEVKPPI
-529 DSTLPNH
+529 DSTLQNH
-536 FILEQEH
+536 FQLEQNKASE
-543 RDKLGIYFGN
+543 LGIYFGN
-553 GGGNLDLKGNSLT
+553 GGGNLDLKGNSLM

-574 ARANIINTDEKH
+574 ARANIINTDEKY
-586 TSTMTIEGL
+586 TSTMIIEGY
-595 GYDKD
+595 GYGSDKQ
-600 KKKTQSKADT
+600 KTQEKADT

-617 QSTDSKNDNS
+617 QSTSKDSKNDNS
-627 STNGNINLVYK
+627 STNGNLNLVYK
-638 GDEKAA
+638 GDNKAA
-644 TDETKAALVFDGN
+644 TDESKVALIFDGN
-657 VNAKGLEATNGKVVL
+657 VNAKGLQVDSGKVVL

-684 VNVTATQ
+684 EDITATQ
-691 YGQTGSKNF
+691 YGQVIRKKF
-700 LELVKGAEGSKLPEW
+700 LELVTKAEGSKLPDW

-787 GFEYQQEVSKNKLKT
+787 GFEYQQEVEKKKLK
-802 ETQKLANQT
+802 EATQKLANQT
-811 IHFKGEIT
+811 IHFKGSID
-819 ANGTTINSSI
+819 ANGTTINSHI

-854 AHKDGAILK
+854 THANGAILK
-863 LDSSSANVK
+863 LDSSSSANVK

-879 KGTANDIVSITGSS
+879 KGTANDIVSITSGS

-927 DIFVKDSSQITGDST
+927 DIFVKDSSRITGDST

-947 VGVMNESSLSLKSI
+947 VGVMNESTLTLKSI
-961 TLQDISTTTGADSTQ
+961 TLKDISSTTGADSTQ

-1027 TRDVVKENERAEVV
+1027 TRDRVEGQRQEVV
-1041 HSATLSTTGGIELQ
+1041 HSATLKATGGIELE
-1055 GTAQRGLET
+1055 GTTQRGLET

-1069 KVGTACFADK
+1069 KVGVGCFADK
-1079 SMQGKVSNIVL
+1079 SMQGKISNIVL

-1130 VALNFELGGK
+1130 VALNFELGGAK
-1140 QQQEFDITAKQK
+1140 QQEFDITAKQK
-1152 SHIALSAYAK
+1152 SHITLSAYAK

-1190 QIDSNLSNITASVDL
+1190 QIDSTLSNITASVDL

-1210 LTTSGVLTLKDSL
+1210 LTTSGILTLKDTF

-1269 VSNNQF
+1269 VSSNQF

-1301 IDGKSTFS
+1301 IDGKSHFS

-1372 IALDLDKVEVE
+1372 IALDLDKVE
-1383 KADSTSTTALASQQK
+1383 KDSSAQKPASQQK
-1398 NFSIEAQNGSSVY
+1398 NFSIEAQNGSNVY
-1411 VNSWDMNRAGFDNGN
+1411 VNSWDMNRQSFANGE
-1426 TSLTTDTDSRIHFGI
+1426 TSLTTDATSRIHFGI

-1450 YITQP
+1450 YIAQP

-1487 AMMTREITSEQ
+1487 AMMTREITSES

-1511 PLKLAAQAGTSDDRF
+1511 PLKLQAQAGTSDDRF

-1553 TRIDVKLDQSIKAE
+1553 TRIDVKLDQSISAQ
-1567 SSGGKPSDFQLNKYY
+1567 SSGDKPGDFKLNKYY

-1609 LYWVTLVENG
+1609 LYWVTIVENG
-1619 EVKVKFT
+1619 EIKVKFT
-1626 KEDPSSYNELKGYI
+1626 TQDPSSYDELKQYI
-1640 ADDKLL
+1640 SDDKLL
-1646 EILIQHNPKDDFI
+1646 EILIQHNPKDDFV

-1678 DNDLGEIARH
+1678 DNDLGEIAHH

-1730 ASNDSKDIALALKSA
+1730 ASSDSKDIALALKSA
-1745 QESAKA
+1745 QEA
-1751 AQEARKK
+1751 AQAVKEARKK

-1773 GESKAAMGFYG
+1773 GESRAAMGFYG

-1840 QSNLSFSMIM
+1840 QSNLSISMIM
-1850 GERSLS
+1850 GERALS

-1861 ENLKANS
+1861 ENLKASS

-1899 SFGHNGIGA
+1899 SVGHNGIGA

-1971 EINPINLTFQLG
+1971 ELNPINLTFQLG

-2019 YKF
+2019 YRF

>member
-1 MRGLRISIALS
+1 MRISIALS

-25 IDKFFYRDFLDL
+25 IDTFFYRDFLDL

-62 MRFEA
+62 VRFEA

-73 ARSNNGNSTSLGR
+73 ARSNNGNTTALGR
-86 NFVITATHVVGS
+86 NFVITATHVAGS
-98 SGSSSDSL
+98 SGESNDSL
-106 ANASNV
+106 VNSQTP
-112 EIRRWGQTSY
+112 EMRRWGQTTYS
-122 TINTN
+122 ISPDS
-127 NKSKNQGFDVSFAR
+127 KSQNYGYDITFTR

-155 AGLQSDANYTSGS
+155 AGLKP
-168 IDKNKEQTNL
+168 DKNNTGNDRAQEQQNL

-218 AGIAQITGT
+218 AGIANITGT

-236 DISNGITYENS
+236 DLDRITYENS
-247 TANQNVSARGI
+247 TANQNVDARGI

-318 EKFKKDNEWELDL
+318 EAFKKSKEQEIDL
-331 QGSQNWTF
+331 KGNSGWTLSNGALNTAGYHALQND
-339 EKPQGASAEFK
+339 
-350 NNGSSS
+350 
-356 KILTQNKD
+356 KD
-364 IVFSNGGSIDV
+364 IVFKGGGSIEV
-375 KANMDLLVNSVGG
+375 TQNIYRNNSGQTGG
-388 LVFKA
+388 FVFKA
-393 KQNNG
+393 GNG
-398 SNETIYKITSNSTNG
+398 ANASSPTIYKITSKNG
-413 NKPFGFNGS
+413 QLYGFDGA

-437 FMGPDQA
+437 FIS
-444 GKNDRRGVN
+444 GKTGVN

-487 KVVFDTESQAFN
+487 KVVFDTDTQAFN

-536 FILEQEH
+536 FILEQKD
-543 RDKLGIYFGN
+543 RDSLGIYFGN

-574 ARANIINTDEKH
+574 ARANIINTDSA

-600 KKKTQSKADT
+600 KRKTQEKADI

-617 QSTDSKNDNS
+617 QSTDSKQDNS
-627 STNGNINLVYK
+627 STNGNLNLIYK

-644 TDETKAALVFDGN
+644 TDENKAALVFDGN

-691 YGQTGSKNF
+691 YGSAGQKNF
-700 LELVKGAEGSKLPEW
+700 LELVKGAEGSKLPDW

-750 EATLQGDITADSS
+750 EATLEGSITANSS

-787 GFEYQQEVSKNKLKT
+787 GFEYQQEVSKNKLKA

-811 IHFKGEIT
+811 IHFKGSIDAT
-819 ANGTTINSSI
+819 GTTINSHI

-839 NSAKLNADFLTLDRE
+839 SGAKLNADFLTLDRE
-854 AHKDGAILK
+854 THASGAILTMNTN
-863 LDSSSANVK
+863 SSANVK

-879 KGTANDIVSITGSS
+879 KGTANDIVSITGGS

-961 TLQDISTTTGADSTQ
+961 TLQDISTTNGADSTQ

-993 GKNSSLSVSGKISST
+993 GKNSSLSVSGKISSQA
-1008 NQDDTLIVVSGFR
+1008 QDDTLIVVSGFR
-1021 ETTAQG
+1021 ETTAGG

-1041 HSATLSTTGGIELQ
+1041 HSATLSTQGGIELS
-1055 GTAQRGLET
+1055 GTTQRGLNQACENS
-1064 KCDGD
+1064 KSG
-1069 KVGTACFADK
+1069 VGCFADK
-1079 SMQGKVSNIVL
+1079 SMQGKISNIVL

-1097 SNLKATNLQL
+1097 SSLKATNLQL

-1130 VALNFELGGK
+1130 VALNFELGGAK
-1140 QQQEFDITAKQK
+1140 QQEFDITAKQK
-1152 SHIALSAYAK
+1152 SHITLSAYAK

-1182 GKITADDS
+1182 GTITADDS
-1190 QIDSNLSNITASVDL
+1190 QIDSTLSNITASVDL

-1210 LTTSGVLTLKDSL
+1210 LTTSGILTLKDTF
-1223 NSIKLDGKDTALN
+1223 NSIKLEGKDTALN
-1236 VGTIIAQDLKNL
+1236 VGTIIAESLKNL

-1262 FVFKKGN
+1262 FVFKGGN
-1269 VSNNQF
+1269 VSSNQF

-1282 QEGAQ
+1282 QEGAK
-1287 VTLSGGGT
+1287 VTLANGGT

-1329 TFSIA
+1329 SFSIA

-1341 VNESGDTIIQTEIGS
+1341 VNESGETIIQTEIGS

-1362 LLAKGGSKVI
+1362 LLAQGGSKVI
-1372 IALDLDKVEVE
+1372 IALDLDKVE
-1383 KADSTSTTALASQQK
+1383 KDSSAQKPASQQK
-1398 NFSIEAQNGSSVY
+1398 NFSIEAKNGSNVY
-1411 VNSWDMNRAGFDNGN
+1411 VNSWDMNRAGFDNGK
-1426 TSLTTDTDSRIHFGI
+1426 TSLTTDENSRIHFGT
-1441 LKHDMAKTN
+1441 LKHDMAQTN
-1450 YITQP
+1450 YIAQP

-1472 KLTASAGNKAAPNGT
+1472 KLTASAGNKAAPSGT
-1487 AMMTREITSEQ
+1487 ATNMMTREITSES

-1567 SSGGKPSDFQLNKYY
+1567 SSGDKPGDFQLNKYY

-1609 LYWVTLVENG
+1609 LYWVTIVENG
-1619 EVKVKFT
+1619 EIKVKFT
-1626 KEDPSSYNELKGYI
+1626 KEDPSSYDELKNYI
-1640 ADDKLL
+1640 SDDKLL
-1646 EILIQHNPKDDFI
+1646 EILIQHNPKDDFV

-1678 DNDLGEIARH
+1678 DNDLGEIAHH

-1719 NATPLAGLARL
+1719 NATPLAGLAHL
-1730 ASNDSKDIALALKSA
+1730 ASSDSKDIALALKSA
-1745 QESAKA
+1745 QEA
-1751 AQEARKK
+1751 AQAVKEARKK

-1825 NLGLYGLYQKGGNEI
+1825 NLGLYGLYQKGSNEI

-1850 GERSLS
+1850 GERALS

-1861 ENLKANS
+1861 ENLKASS

-1899 SFGHNGIGA
+1899 SVGHNGIGA

-1971 EINPINLTFQLG
+1971 ELNPINLTFQLG

-1990 GRGFTLQYGLAGVA
+1990 SRGFTLQYGLAGVA

>member
-1 MRGLRISIALS
+1 MKGLRISIALS
-12 ALLLAQTQAQNIY
+12 ALLLAQADAQI
-25 IDKFFYRDFLDL
+25 IHADKFFYRDFLDL

-47 AQGVVIESSKQPGVS
+47 AQGVVIESAKQPGAS

-127 NKSKNQGFDVSFAR
+127 NKSQNKGFDVSFAR

-155 AGLQSDANYTSGS
+155 AGLESDQGITASSPNPA
-168 IDKNKEQTNL
+168 KEAEN
-178 AALKKYL
+178 LKKLKEYL
-185 QDHAT
+185 QKQK

-204 RLSLLNAPGAGFRE
+204 RLSLFNAPGGGFKE
-218 AGIAQITGT
+218 AGIAAITGT
-227 RGGSFSRPV
+227 RGGSLSGAIDFEK
-236 DISNGITYENS
+236 ITYQNS
-247 TANQNVSARGI
+247 KANQNVDARGLQI
-258 QLIDYTDPT
+258 VERTDLT
-267 WVNGI
+267 WVNAI

-283 YDKTKQKWLLLGVTS
+283 YDKTKQKWLLLGVTAQ
-298 KADLVGQGSS
+298 ADFVGGGTSA
-308 GIAVATKADF
+308 IAVATKADF
-318 EKFKKDNEWELDL
+318 EKFKESNEQNIDL
-331 QGSQNWTF
+331 RGLHTWTF
-339 EKPQGASAEFK
+339 DGNGFQ
-350 NNGSSS
+350 NGSWIG
-356 KILTQNKD
+356 KQQNKD
-364 IVFSNGGSIDV
+364 IVFSSGGSIEVQKDIR
-375 KANMDLLVNSVGG
+375 LLDSGQTGG
-388 LVFKA
+388 FVFKA
-393 KQNNG
+393 GNG
-398 SNETIYKITSNSTNG
+398 ANASNPTTYKITSKNG
-413 NKPFGFNGS
+413 QLYGFDGA

-437 FMGPDQA
+437 FIKGNGTGD
-444 GKNDRRGVN
+444 KRGVN

-464 VIKTQYTQK
+464 VITTKYDTP

-514 GKAQAFGAVKDPSQL
+514 GKAQAFGAVADPSKL

-536 FILEQEH
+536 FILNQEH

-600 KKKTQSKADT
+600 KRKTQSKADT

-617 QSTDSKNDNS
+617 QSTDSKKDNS
-627 STNGNINLVYK
+627 STNGNLNLVYK

-644 TDETKAALVFDGN
+644 TDENKAALVFDGN
-657 VNAKGLEATNGKVVL
+657 VNAKGLEVTQGKVVL

-684 VNVTATQ
+684 QDITTNL
-691 YGQTGSKNF
+691 GKKNF
-700 LELVKGAEGSKLPEW
+700 LDLVIKAEGSKLPDW

-750 EATLQGDITADSS
+750 EATLEGNITADSS

-787 GFEYQQEVSKNKLKT
+787 GFEYQQEVSKDKLKA

-811 IHFKGEIT
+811 IHFKGSIDAT
-819 ANGTTINSSI
+819 GTTINSHI

-854 AHKDGAILK
+854 THASGAILTMNTN
-863 LDSSSANVK
+863 SSANVK

-879 KGTANDIVSITGSS
+879 NGSANDIVNITGGS

-1008 NQDDTLIVVSGFR
+1008 AQDDTLIVVSGFR

-1027 TRDVVKENERAEVV
+1027 TRDRVEGQRQEVV
-1041 HSATLSTTGGIELQ
+1041 HSATLKTTQGIELS
-1055 GTAQRGLET
+1055 GTTQRGLNQTCENG
-1064 KCDGD
+1064 KSG
-1069 KVGTACFADK
+1069 VGCFADK
-1079 SMQGKVSNIVL
+1079 SMQGKISNIVL

-1097 SNLKATNLQL
+1097 SSLKATNLQL

-1140 QQQEFDITAKQK
+1140 QQQEFNIDAKQK
-1152 SHIALSAYAK
+1152 SHITLSAYAK

-1190 QIDSNLSNITASVDL
+1190 QIDSTLSNITASVDL

-1210 LTTSGVLTLKDSL
+1210 LTTSGILTLKDTF

-1236 VGTIIAQDLKNL
+1236 VGTIIAESLKSL

-1262 FVFKKGN
+1262 FVFKGGN
-1269 VSNNQF
+1269 VSSNQF

-1282 QEGAQ
+1282 QEGAK
-1287 VTLSGGGT
+1287 VTLANGGT

-1329 TFSIA
+1329 SFSIA

-1341 VNESGDTIIQTEIGS
+1341 VNESGETIIQTENGS

-1362 LLAKGGSKVI
+1362 LLAQGGSKVI
-1372 IALDLDKVEVE
+1372 IALDLDKVE
-1383 KADSTSTTALASQQK
+1383 KDSSAQKPASQQK
-1398 NFSIEAQNGSSVY
+1398 NFSIEAQNGSNVY
-1411 VNSWDMNRAGFDNGN
+1411 VNSWDMNRAGFDNGK
-1426 TSLTTDTDSRIHFGI
+1426 TSLTTDENSRIHFGT

-1450 YITQP
+1450 YIAQP

-1472 KLTASAGNKAAPNGT
+1472 KLTASAGNKAAPSGT
-1487 AMMTREITSEQ
+1487 ATNMMTREITSES
-1498 APTPTNQVESNSD
+1498 APTPTNQVESSSD

-1533 NTMQGGEVQNTG
+1533 NTMQDGEVLNTG

-1567 SSGGKPSDFQLNKYY
+1567 SSGDKPGDFQLNKYY

-1609 LYWVTLVENG
+1609 LYWVTIVENG
-1619 EVKVKFT
+1619 EIKVKFT
-1626 KEDPSSYNELKGYI
+1626 TQDPSSYDELKNYI
-1640 ADDKLL
+1640 SDDKLL
-1646 EILIQHNPKDDFI
+1646 EILIQHNPKDDFV

-1666 QHKELDGYLARI
+1666 QHKQLDGYLARI
-1678 DNDLGEIARH
+1678 DNDLGEIAHH

-1730 ASNDSKDIALALKSA
+1730 ASSDSKDIALALKSA
-1745 QESAKA
+1745 QEA
-1751 AQEARKK
+1751 AQAVKEARKK

-1784 TNVGYDRTFSFG
+1784 TNVGYDRLFSFG

-1825 NLGLYGLYQKGGNEI
+1825 NLGLYGLYQKGSNEI

-1850 GERSLS
+1850 GERALS

-1861 ENLKANS
+1861 ENLKASS

-1899 SFGHNGIGA
+1899 SVGHNGIGA

-1971 EINPINLTFQLG
+1971 ELNPINLTFQLG
-1983 FMGSAQL
+1983 FVGSAQL

>member
-1 MRGLRISIALS
+1 M
-12 ALLLAQTQAQNIY
+12 
-25 IDKFFYRDFLDL
+25 
-37 GQNKGAFAAG
+37 
-47 AQGVVIESSKQPGVS
+47 
-62 MRFEA
+62 
-67 PIIDQS
+67 
-73 ARSNNGNSTSLGR
+73 
-86 NFVITATHVVGS
+86 
-98 SGSSSDSL
+98 
-106 ANASNV
+106 
-112 EIRRWGQTSY
+112 
-122 TINTN
+122 
-127 NKSKNQGFDVSFAR
+127 
-141 FNKYIVEGETEIFD
+141 
-155 AGLQSDANYTSGS
+155 
-168 IDKNKEQTNL
+168 
-178 AALKKYL
+178 
-185 QDHAT
+185 
-190 DSNGNLIVFQAGSG
+190 
-204 RLSLLNAPGAGFRE
+204 
-218 AGIAQITGT
+218 
-227 RGGSFSRPV
+227 
-236 DISNGITYENS
+236 
-247 TANQNVSARGI
+247 
-258 QLIDYTDPT
+258 
-267 WVNGI
+267 
-272 SPGDSG
+272 
-278 SGFYI
+278 
-283 YDKTKQKWLLLGVTS
+283 
-298 KADLVGQGSS
+298 
-308 GIAVATKADF
+308 
-318 EKFKKDNEWELDL
+318 
-331 QGSQNWTF
+331 
-339 EKPQGASAEFK
+339 
-350 NNGSSS
+350 
-356 KILTQNKD
+356 
-364 IVFSNGGSIDV
+364 
-375 KANMDLLVNSVGG
+375 
-388 LVFKA
+388 
-393 KQNNG
+393 
-398 SNETIYKITSNSTNG
+398 
-413 NKPFGFNGS
+413 
-422 GLDIEENVKVEWGLG
+422 
-437 FMGPDQA
+437 
-444 GKNDRRGVN
+444 
-453 DALHKVGKGTL
+453 
-464 VIKTQYTQK
+464 
-473 PDDGKYGYLRVGDG
+473 
-487 KVVFDTESQAFN
+487 
-499 GVYLTSGRGTLELVN
+499 YLTSGRGTLELVN

-529 DSTLPNH
+529 DSTLQNH
-536 FILEQEH
+536 FILNQEH

-574 ARANIINTDEKH
+574 ARANIINTDSA

-617 QSTDSKNDNS
+617 QSIDSKNDNS
-627 STNGNINLVYK
+627 STNGNLNLVYK
-638 GDEKAA
+638 GESTGKG
-644 TDETKAALVFDGN
+644 TDDNRAALVFDGN

-672 QGHPTTHAYIRN
+672 QGHPTTHAYIRDQQITVGN
-684 VNVTATQ
+684 R
-691 YGQTGSKNF
+691 KENF
-700 LELVKGAEGSKLPEW
+700 LQLVIKAEGTKLPDW

-735 IGKIDLQSSRLDIGR
+735 IGKINLQSSRLDIGR
-750 EATLQGDITADSS
+750 EATLEGSITADSS
-763 SAINFGGDIEHYI
+763 SAINFGGDIYHYI

-787 GFEYQQEVSKNKLKT
+787 GFEYQQEAEKQKLKT
-802 ETQKLANQT
+802 ETQKIANQT

-854 AHKDGAILK
+854 THASGAILTMNTN
-863 LDSSSANVK
+863 SSANVK

-879 KGTANDIVSITGSS
+879 KGTANDIVSITGGS

-927 DIFVKDSSQITGDST
+927 DIFVKDSSNITGDST

-947 VGVMNESSLSLKSI
+947 VGVMNESTLTLKSI
-961 TLQDISTTTGADSTQ
+961 TLKDISSTTGADSTQ

-1008 NQDDTLIVVSGFR
+1008 AQDDTLIVVSGFR

-1027 TRDVVKENERAEVV
+1027 TRDRVEGQRQEVV
-1041 HSATLSTTGGIELQ
+1041 HSATLKATDGIELQ
-1055 GTAQRGLET
+1055 GTTQRGLET
-1064 KCDGD
+1064 KCDGE
-1069 KVGTACFADK
+1069 KVGVGCFADK
-1079 SMQGKVSNIVL
+1079 SMQGKISNIVL

-1097 SNLKATNLQL
+1097 SSLKATNLQL

-1130 VALNFELGGK
+1130 VALNFELGGAK
-1140 QQQEFDITAKQK
+1140 QQEFNIDAKQK
-1152 SHIALSAYAK
+1152 SHITLSAYAK

-1190 QIDSNLSNITASVDL
+1190 QIDSTLSNITASVEL

-1210 LTTSGVLTLKDSL
+1210 LTTSGILTLKDTFNKIDL
-1223 NSIKLDGKDTALN
+1223 QGKDTALN
-1236 VGTIIAQDLKNL
+1236 VGAIIAEDLKNL
-1248 TLSVGSESKFNVEN
+1248 TLSVGNESRFNVEN

-1282 QEGAQ
+1282 QEGAN
-1287 VTLSGGGT
+1287 VTLANGGT

-1329 TFSIA
+1329 SFSIA

-1341 VNESGDTIIQTEIGS
+1341 VNESGETIIQTEIGS
-1356 KLEIKK
+1356 KLEISK
-1362 LLAKGGSKVI
+1362 LLAQGGSKVI
-1372 IALDLDKVEVE
+1372 IALDLDKVE
-1383 KADSTSTTALASQQK
+1383 KDSNAQKPASQQK
-1398 NFSIEAQNGSSVY
+1398 NFSIEAQNGSNVY
-1411 VNSWDMNRAGFDNGN
+1411 VNSWDMNRQSFANDE
-1426 TSLTTDTDSRIHFGI
+1426 TSLTTDATSRIHFGT

-1472 KLTASAGNKAAPNGT
+1472 KLTASAGNKAVPSGT
-1487 AMMTREITSEQ
+1487 ATNMMTREITSES

-1526 HALKLEG
+1526 HALRLEG

-1567 SSGGKPSDFQLNKYY
+1567 SSGGKPGDFQLNKYY

-1609 LYWVTLVENG
+1609 LYWVTIVENG
-1619 EVKVKFT
+1619 EIKVKFT
-1626 KEDPSSYNELKGYI
+1626 KEDPSSYNELKNYI
-1640 ADDKLL
+1640 SDDKLL
-1646 EILIQHNPKDDFI
+1646 EILIQHNPKDDFV

-1678 DNDLGEIARH
+1678 DNDLGEIAHH

-1745 QESAKA
+1745 QEA
-1751 AQEARKK
+1751 AQAAKEARKK

-1773 GESKAAMGFYG
+1773 GESRAAMGFYG

-1825 NLGLYGLYQKGGNEI
+1825 NLGLYGLYQKGSNEI

-1850 GERSLS
+1850 GERALS

-1861 ENLKANS
+1861 ENLKASS

-1899 SFGHNGIGA
+1899 SVGHNGIGA

-1971 EINPINLTFQLG
+1971 ELNPINLTFQLG

>member
-1 MRGLRISIALS
+1 MKGLRISIALS

-25 IDKFFYRDFLDL
+25 IDNFFYRDFLDL

-127 NKSKNQGFDVSFAR
+127 NKSQNKGFDVSFAR

-155 AGLQSDANYTSGS
+155 AGLESDQGITASSPNPA
-168 IDKNKEQTNL
+168 KEAEN
-178 AALKKYL
+178 LKKLKEYL
-185 QDHAT
+185 QKQK

-204 RLSLLNAPGAGFRE
+204 RLSLFNAPGGGFKE
-218 AGIAQITGT
+218 AGIAAITGT
-227 RGGSFSRPV
+227 RGGSLSGAIDFEK
-236 DISNGITYENS
+236 ITYQNS
-247 TANQNVSARGI
+247 KANQNVDARGLQI
-258 QLIDYTDPT
+258 VERTDLT
-267 WVNGI
+267 WVNAI

-283 YDKTKQKWLLLGVTS
+283 YDKTKQKWLLLGVTAQ
-298 KADLVGQGSS
+298 ADFVGGGTSA
-308 GIAVATKADF
+308 IAVATKADF
-318 EKFKKDNEWELDL
+318 EAFKKSNEQNIDL
-331 QGSQNWTF
+331 RGLHTWTF
-339 EKPQGASAEFK
+339 DGNGFQ
-350 NNGSSS
+350 NGSWIG
-356 KILTQNKD
+356 KQQNKD
-364 IVFSNGGSIDV
+364 LVFSNGGSMQVTGNIR
-375 KANMDLLVNSVGG
+375 LLDSGQTGG
-388 LVFKA
+388 FVFKA
-393 KQNNG
+393 GNG
-398 SNETIYKITSNSTNG
+398 ANASSPTTYKITSKNG
-413 NKPFGFNGS
+413 QLYGFDGA

-437 FMGPDQA
+437 FIKGNSTGD
-444 GKNDRRGVN
+444 KRGVN

-464 VIKTQYTQK
+464 VITTKYDTP

-487 KVVFDTESQAFN
+487 KVVFDTDSQAFN

-514 GKAQAFGAVKDPSQL
+514 GKAQAFGAVKVDPPL
-529 DSTLPNH
+529 DSKLPNH
-536 FILEQEH
+536 FKLEQNNK
-543 RDKLGIYFGN
+543 DSLGIYFGN

-595 GYDKD
+595 GYDKE
-600 KKKTQSKADT
+600 KNKTQEKADT

-617 QSTDSKNDNS
+617 QNTSKDSQQDNS
-627 STNGNINLVYK
+627 STNGNLNLVYK

-644 TDETKAALVFDGN
+644 TDDKKAALVFDGN
-657 VNAKGLEATNGKVVL
+657 VNAKGLQVDSGKVVL
-672 QGHPTTHAYIRN
+672 QGHPTTHAYIRDQQITVGN
-684 VNVTATQ
+684 R
-691 YGQTGSKNF
+691 KENF
-700 LELVKGAEGSKLPEW
+700 LQLVIKAEGSKLPDW

-735 IGKIDLQSSRLDIGR
+735 IGTIDLKESRLDVGR
-750 EATLQGDITADSS
+750 EATLEGNITADSS

-787 GFEYQQEVSKNKLKT
+787 GFEYQQEVSKDKLK
-802 ETQKLANQT
+802 EATQKIANQT
-811 IHFKGEIT
+811 IHFKGSIDAT
-819 ANGTTINSSI
+819 GTTINSHI

-854 AHKDGAILK
+854 AHASGAILK
-863 LDSSSANVK
+863 LDNSSANVK

-879 KGTANDIVSITGSS
+879 KGTANDIINITDSS

-904 KSTFDLKNLSSIGGS
+904 KSTFDLSKLDSICNG

-947 VGVMNESSLSLKSI
+947 VGVMNESTLSLKSI

-1008 NQDDTLIVVSGFR
+1008 AQDDTLIVVSGFR
-1021 ETTAQG
+1021 ETTAGG
-1027 TRDVVKENERAEVV
+1027 TRDVVKEHERAEVV
-1041 HSATLSTTGGIELQ
+1041 HSATLSTSGGIELE
-1055 GTAQRGLET
+1055 GTTQRGLNQTCENG
-1064 KCDGD
+1064 KSG
-1069 KVGTACFADK
+1069 VGCFADK
-1079 SMQGKVSNIVL
+1079 SMQGKISNIVL

-1107 NVDVDKDSSFLGSGK
+1107 DVDVDKDSSFLGSGK

-1130 VALNFELGGK
+1130 VALNFELGGAK
-1140 QQQEFDITAKQK
+1140 QQEFDITAKQK
-1152 SHIALSAYAK
+1152 SHITLSAYAK

-1182 GKITADDS
+1182 GTITADDS
-1190 QIDSNLSNITASVDL
+1190 QIDSTLSNITASVEL

-1210 LTTSGVLTLKDSL
+1210 LTTSGILTLKDTF
-1223 NSIKLDGKDTALN
+1223 NSIKLEGKDTALN
-1236 VGTIIAQDLKNL
+1236 VGTIIAESLKSL

-1262 FVFKKGN
+1262 FVFKGGN
-1269 VSNNQF
+1269 VSSNQF

-1282 QEGAQ
+1282 QEGAN
-1287 VTLSGGGT
+1287 VTLANGGT

-1329 TFSIA
+1329 SFSIA

-1356 KLEIKK
+1356 KLEISK

-1372 IALDLDKVEVE
+1372 IALDLDKVE
-1383 KADSTSTTALASQQK
+1383 KDSSAQKPASQQK
-1398 NFSIEAQNGSSVY
+1398 NFSIEAQNGSNVY
-1411 VNSWDMNRAGFDNGN
+1411 VNSWDMNRAGFDNGK
-1426 TSLTTDTDSRIHFGI
+1426 TSLTTDENSRIHFGT
-1441 LKHDMAKTN
+1441 LKHDMAQTN
-1450 YITQP
+1450 YIAQP

-1472 KLTASAGNKAAPNGT
+1472 KLTASAGNKAAPSGT
-1487 AMMTREITSEQ
+1487 ATNMMTREITSES
-1498 APTPTNQVESNSD
+1498 APTPTNQVESSSD
-1511 PLKLAAQAGTSDDRF
+1511 PLKLQAQAGTSDDRF

-1533 NTMQGGEVQNTG
+1533 NTMQDGEVQNTG

-1567 SSGGKPSDFQLNKYY
+1567 SSGDKPGDFQLNKYY

-1601 SFAEGSTP
+1601 SFAGGNTP

-1840 QSNLSFSMIM
+1840 QSNLSISMIM

-1925 LGAGVEYALLG
+1925 LGAGVEYAILG

>member
-25 IDKFFYRDFLDL
+25 IDTFFYRDFLDL

-73 ARSNNGNSTSLGR
+73 ARSNNGNTTALGR
-86 NFVITATHVVGS
+86 NFVITATHVAGS
-98 SGSSSDSL
+98 SGESNDSL
-106 ANASNV
+106 VNSQTP
-112 EIRRWGQTSY
+112 EMRRWGQTTYS
-122 TINTN
+122 ISPDS
-127 NKSKNQGFDVSFAR
+127 KSKNYGYDITFTR

-155 AGLQSDANYTSGS
+155 AGLKP
-168 IDKNKEQTNL
+168 DKNNTGNDRTQEQQNL

-190 DSNGNLIVFQAGSG
+190 DSNGNLIIFQAGSG

-218 AGIAQITGT
+218 AGIANITGT

-236 DISNGITYENS
+236 DLDRITYENS
-247 TANQNVSARGI
+247 TANQNVDARGI

-308 GIAVATKADF
+308 GVAVATKADF
-318 EKFKKDNEWELDL
+318 EAFKKSKEQEIDL
-331 QGSQNWTF
+331 GNKQNWTLSNGVLNTAGYHSL
-339 EKPQGASAEFK
+339 QGD
-350 NNGSSS
+350 
-356 KILTQNKD
+356 KD
-364 IVFSNGGSIDV
+364 IVFKGGGSIEV
-375 KANMDLLVNSVGG
+375 TQNIYRNNSGQTGG
-388 LVFKA
+388 FVFKA
-393 KQNNG
+393 GNG
-398 SNETIYKITSNSTNG
+398 ANASNPTTYKITSKNG
-413 NKPFGFNGS
+413 QLYGFDGA

-437 FMGPDQA
+437 FIKGNGTGD
-444 GKNDRRGVN
+444 KRGVN

-464 VIKTQYTQK
+464 VIKTKYDTP

-536 FILEQEH
+536 FILNQEH

-574 ARANIINTDEKH
+574 ARANIINTDEKN

-595 GYDKD
+595 GYDSGKN
-600 KKKTQSKADT
+600 KTHNKADT

-644 TDETKAALVFDGN
+644 TDENKAALVFDGN

-684 VNVTATQ
+684 EDITATQ
-691 YGQTGSKNF
+691 YGQVIRKKF
-700 LELVKGAEGSKLPEW
+700 LELVIKAEGSKLPDW

-735 IGKIDLQSSRLDIGR
+735 IGDINLQSSRLDIGR
-750 EATLQGDITADSS
+750 EATLEGNITADSS
-763 SAINFGGDIEHYI
+763 SAINFGGDIYHYI

-787 GFEYQQEVSKNKLKT
+787 GFEYQQEAEKKKLK
-802 ETQKLANQT
+802 EATQKLANQT
-811 IHFKGEIT
+811 IHFKGSID
-819 ANGTTINSSI
+819 ANGTTINSHI
-829 YDFNAKLDLK
+829 YDFNANLDLK

-854 AHKDGAILK
+854 THASGAILK

-879 KGTANDIVSITGSS
+879 KGTANDIVSITGGS

-927 DIFVKDSSQITGDST
+927 DIFVKDSSRITGDST

-961 TLQDISTTTGADSTQ
+961 TLQDISTTKGADSTQ

-993 GKNSSLSVSGKISST
+993 GKNSSLSVSGKIGST
-1008 NQDDTLIVVSGFR
+1008 AQDDTLIVVSGFR

-1041 HSATLSTTGGIELQ
+1041 HSATLKATGGIELQ
-1055 GTAQRGLET
+1055 GTTQRGLNQTCENG
-1064 KCDGD
+1064 KSG
-1069 KVGTACFADK
+1069 VGCFADK
-1079 SMQGKVSNIVL
+1079 SMQGKISNIVL

-1097 SNLKATNLQL
+1097 SSLKATNLQL

-1130 VALNFELGGK
+1130 VALNFELGGAK
-1140 QQQEFDITAKQK
+1140 QQEFNIDAKQK
-1152 SHIALSAYAK
+1152 SHITLSAYAK

-1210 LTTSGVLTLKDSL
+1210 LTTSGILTLKDTF
-1223 NSIKLDGKDTALN
+1223 NSIKLEGKDTALN
-1236 VGTIIAQDLKNL
+1236 VGTIIAESLKSL
-1248 TLSVGSESKFNVEN
+1248 TLSVGDQSKFNVEN
-1262 FVFKKGN
+1262 FVFKGGN

-1282 QEGAQ
+1282 QEGAK
-1287 VTLSGGGT
+1287 VTLANGGT

-1301 IDGKSTFS
+1301 IDGKSHFS

-1329 TFSIA
+1329 SFSIA

-1362 LLAKGGSKVI
+1362 LLAQGGSKVI
-1372 IALDLDKVEVE
+1372 IALDLDKVE
-1383 KADSTSTTALASQQK
+1383 KDSSAQKPASQQK
-1398 NFSIEAQNGSSVY
+1398 NFSIEAQNGSNVY
-1411 VNSWDMNRAGFDNGN
+1411 VNSWDMNRQSFANGE
-1426 TSLTTDTDSRIHFGI
+1426 TSLTTDATSRIHFGT

-1472 KLTASAGNKAAPNGT
+1472 KLTASAGNKAAPSGT
-1487 AMMTREITSEQ
+1487 ATNMMTREITSES

-1567 SSGGKPSDFQLNKYY
+1567 SSGGKPGDFQLNKYY

-1609 LYWVTLVENG
+1609 LYWVTIVENG
-1619 EVKVKFT
+1619 EIKVKFT
-1626 KEDPSSYNELKGYI
+1626 KEDPSSYNELKNYI
-1640 ADDKLL
+1640 SDDKLL

-1678 DNDLGEIARH
+1678 DKDLGEIARH

-1745 QESAKA
+1745 QEA
-1751 AQEARKK
+1751 AQAVKEARKK

-1773 GESKAAMGFYG
+1773 GESRAAMGFYG

-1850 GERSLS
+1850 GERALS

-1861 ENLKANS
+1861 ENLKASS

-1899 SFGHNGIGA
+1899 SVGHNGIGA

-1971 EINPINLTFQLG
+1971 ELNPINLTFQLG
-1983 FMGSAQL
+1983 FVGSAQL
-1990 GRGFTLQYGLAGVA
+1990 GRGFTLQYGLAGTA
-2004 DIKGGYGGKADVKLE
+2004 DIKGGYGGKVDVKLE

>member
-12 ALLLAQTQAQNIY
+12 ALLLAQADAQI
-25 IDKFFYRDFLDL
+25 IHADKFFYRDFLDL

-127 NKSKNQGFDVSFAR
+127 NKSQNKGFDVSFAR

-155 AGLQSDANYTSGS
+155 AGLESDQGITASSPNPA
-168 IDKNKEQTNL
+168 KEAEN
-178 AALKKYL
+178 LKKLKEYL
-185 QDHAT
+185 QKQK

-247 TANQNVSARGI
+247 TANQNVDARGI

-318 EKFKKDNEWELDL
+318 EKFKKENEWELDL

-350 NNGSSS
+350 NNGSNS

-398 SNETIYKITSNSTNG
+398 SSETIYKITSNGTNG

-464 VIKTQYTQK
+464 VIKTQYTQA
-473 PDDGKYGYLRVGDG
+473 PDDSKYGYLRVGDG

-529 DSTLPNH
+529 DSKLPNH
-536 FILEQEH
+536 FILEQKD
-543 RDKLGIYFGN
+543 RDSLGIYFGN

-586 TSTMTIEGL
+586 TSTMIIEGL
-595 GYDKD
+595 GYGKD
-600 KKKTQSKADT
+600 KQKTQEKADT

-617 QSTDSKNDNS
+617 QSTDSKNNNADKN
-627 STNGNINLVYK
+627 NNINIIYK
-638 GDEKAA
+638 GDGNTPINDDK
-644 TDETKAALVFDGN
+644 KAALIFDGN
-657 VNAKGLEATNGKVVL
+657 VNAKGLQVDSGKVVL

-691 YGQTGSKNF
+691 YGKPGSKNF

-735 IGKIDLQSSRLDIGR
+735 IGNIDLQSSRLDVGR
-750 EATLQGDITADSS
+750 EATLEGNITADSG
-763 SAINFGGDIEHYI
+763 SAINFGGDIYHYI

-787 GFEYQQEVSKNKLKT
+787 GFEYQQEAEKNKLKA

-811 IHFKGEIT
+811 IHFKGSID
-819 ANGTTINSSI
+819 ASGTTINSHI

-854 AHKDGAILK
+854 AHANGAILK
-863 LDSSSANVK
+863 LDSKASANVK

-879 KGTANDIVSITGSS
+879 KDTANDIVNITGGS

-904 KSTFDLKNLSSIGGS
+904 KSSFDLSKLDSIGNG

-927 DIFVKDSSQITGDST
+927 DIFVKDSSKITGT
-942 DITGN
+942 NTAITGN
-947 VGVMNESSLSLKSI
+947 VGVMSESSLTLQSI
-961 TLQDISTTTGADSTQ
+961 TLKDTTTQGQDSK
-976 AQSTPESSKHKN
+976 PENIKN
-988 SILVD
+988 SIMVD

-1008 NQDDTLIVVSGFR
+1008 SQDDTLIVVSGFR
-1021 ETTAQG
+1021 ETTAGG

-1041 HSATLSTTGGIELQ
+1041 HSATLSTNGGIELQ
-1055 GTAQRGLET
+1055 GSTQRGLET
-1064 KCDGD
+1064 KCDGE
-1069 KVGTACFADK
+1069 KVGVGCFADT
-1079 SMQGKVSNIVL
+1079 SMQGKISNIVL

-1107 NVDVDKDSSFLGSGK
+1107 NVDADKDSSFLSK
-1122 TLESNASS
+1122 DKKLESSGSS
-1130 VALNFELGGK
+1130 VALSFELGGAK
-1140 QQQEFDITAKQK
+1140 QQEFDITAKQK
-1152 SHIALSAYAK
+1152 SHITLSAYAK

-1210 LTTSGVLTLKDSL
+1210 LTTSGILTLKDSL

-1236 VGTIIAQDLKNL
+1236 VGTIIAESLKSL
-1248 TLSVGSESKFNVEN
+1248 ALSVGSESKFNVTN

-1269 VSNNQF
+1269 VSSNQF

-1282 QEGAQ
+1282 QEGAN

-1301 IDGKSTFS
+1301 IDGKSHFS

-1329 TFSIA
+1329 SFSIA
-1334 SGNGTLG
+1334 SGSGTLG
-1341 VNESGDTIIQTEIGS
+1341 VNESGETIIQTEIGS
-1356 KLEIKK
+1356 KLEISK

-1383 KADSTSTTALASQQK
+1383 KADSTSTTAPTSQQK
-1398 NFSIEAQNGSSVY
+1398 NFSIEAQNGSNVY
-1411 VNSWDMNRAGFDNGN
+1411 VNSWDMNRAGFDNGK
-1426 TSLTTDTDSRIHFGI
+1426 TSLTTDENSRIHFGT
-1441 LKHDMAKTN
+1441 LKHDMAQTN
-1450 YITQP
+1450 YIAQP

-1472 KLTASAGNKAAPNGT
+1472 KLTASAGNKAAPSGT
-1487 AMMTREITSEQ
+1487 ATNMMTREITSEQ
-1498 APTPTNQVESNSD
+1498 APTPTNQVESSSD

-1567 SSGGKPSDFQLNKYY
+1567 SSGDKPGDFQLNKYY

-1609 LYWVTLVENG
+1609 LYWVTIVENG
-1619 EVKVKFT
+1619 EIKVKFT
-1626 KEDPSSYNELKGYI
+1626 TQDPSSYDELKNYI
-1640 ADDKLL
+1640 SDDKLL
-1646 EILIQHNPKDDFI
+1646 EILIQHNPKDDFV

-1678 DNDLGEIARH
+1678 DNDLGEIAHH

-1730 ASNDSKDIALALKSA
+1730 ASSDSKDIALALKSA
-1745 QESAKA
+1745 QAVK
-1751 AQEARKK
+1751 EARKK

-1766 GGGFAKG
+1766 GGGFVKG

-1850 GERSLS
+1850 GERALS

-1861 ENLKANS
+1861 ENLKASS

-1883 KKGERFD
+1883 KKGEKFD

-1899 SFGHNGIGA
+1899 SVGHNGIGA

-1955 DQIFVSLSNA
+1955 NQIFVSLSNA

-1971 EINPINLTFQLG
+1971 ELNPINLTFQLG

-2004 DIKGGYGGKADVKLE
+2004 DIKGGYGGKADIKLE

>member
-1 MRGLRISIALS
+1 MKGLRISIALS
-12 ALLLAQTQAQNIY
+12 ALLLAQADAQIIY
-25 IDKFFYRDFLDL
+25 ADTFFYRDFLDL

-122 TINTN
+122 TIDTN
-127 NKSKNQGFDVSFAR
+127 NKSQNKGFDVSFAR

-155 AGLQSDANYTSGS
+155 AGLESDQGITASSPNPA
-168 IDKNKEQTNL
+168 KEAEN
-178 AALKKYL
+178 LKKLKDYL
-185 QDHAT
+185 QKNAT

-204 RLSLLNAPGAGFRE
+204 RLSLFNAPGGGFKE
-218 AGIAQITGT
+218 AGIAAITGT
-227 RGGSFSRPV
+227 RGGSLSGAIDFEK
-236 DISNGITYENS
+236 ITYQNSKANEN
-247 TANQNVSARGI
+247 VDARGLQI
-258 QLIDYTDPT
+258 VERTDLT
-267 WVNGI
+267 WVNAI

-283 YDKTKQKWLLLGVTS
+283 YDKTKQKWLLLGVTAQ
-298 KADLVGQGSS
+298 ADFVGGGTSA
-308 GIAVATKADF
+308 IAVATKKDF
-318 EKFKKDNEWELDL
+318 EKFKESNEQNIDL
-331 QGSQNWTF
+331 GGLHTWTF
-339 EKPQGASAEFK
+339 DGNGFQ
-350 NNGSSS
+350 NGSWIG
-356 KILTQNKD
+356 KQQNKD
-364 IVFSNGGSIDV
+364 IVFSSGGSMQVTGNIR
-375 KANMDLLVNSVGG
+375 LLDSGQTGG
-388 LVFKA
+388 FVFKA
-393 KQNNG
+393 G
-398 SNETIYKITSNSTNG
+398 SNATASNPTTYKITSKNG
-413 NKPFGFNGS
+413 QLYGFDGA

-437 FMGPDQA
+437 FIKGNGTGD
-444 GKNDRRGVN
+444 KRGVN

-464 VIKTQYTQK
+464 VITTKYDTP

-536 FILEQEH
+536 FILNQEH

-600 KKKTQSKADT
+600 KKTKTNEKADT

-617 QSTDSKNDNS
+617 QSTDSKKDNS
-627 STNGNINLVYK
+627 STNGNLNLVYK

-644 TDETKAALVFDGN
+644 TDENKAALVFDGN
-657 VNAKGLEATNGKVVL
+657 VNAKGLQVDSGKVVL

-684 VNVTATQ
+684 QDIMTNL
-691 YGQTGSKNF
+691 GKKNF
-700 LELVKGAEGSKLPEW
+700 LDLVIKAEGSKLPDW

-735 IGKIDLQSSRLDIGR
+735 IGKIDLQSSRLDVGR
-750 EATLQGDITADSS
+750 EATLEGNITADSS
-763 SAINFGGDIEHYI
+763 SAINFGGDIDHYI

-787 GFEYQQEVSKNKLKT
+787 GFEYQQEVEKKKLK
-802 ETQKLANQT
+802 EATQKLANQT
-811 IHFKGEIT
+811 IHFKGSIDAT
-819 ANGTTINSSI
+819 GTTINSHI

-854 AHKDGAILK
+854 THASGAILTMNTN
-863 LDSSSANVK
+863 SSANVK

-879 KGTANDIVSITGSS
+879 NGSANDIVNITGGSR
-893 SLKVT
+893 LKVT

-947 VGVMNESSLSLKSI
+947 VGVMNESSLTLKSI
-961 TLQDISTTTGADSTQ
+961 TLKDISSTTGADSTQ

-1008 NQDDTLIVVSGFR
+1008 AQDDTLIVVSGFR

-1027 TRDVVKENERAEVV
+1027 TRDRVEGQRQEVV
-1041 HSATLSTTGGIELQ
+1041 HSATLSTSGGIELQ
-1055 GTAQRGLET
+1055 GTTQRGLET
-1064 KCDGD
+1064 RCDGD
-1069 KVGTACFADK
+1069 KVGVGCFADK

-1130 VALNFELGGK
+1130 VALNFELGGAR
-1140 QQQEFDITAKQK
+1140 QQEFDITAKQK
-1152 SHIALSAYAK
+1152 SHITLSAYAK

-1167 DSKAFEQALEASQYQ
+1167 DSKPLKQALEASQYQ

-1190 QIDSNLSNITASVDL
+1190 QIDSTLSNITASVDL

-1210 LTTSGVLTLKDSL
+1210 LTTSGILTLKDTF

-1236 VGTIIAQDLKNL
+1236 VGTIIAEDLKNL
-1248 TLSVGSESKFNVEN
+1248 TLSVGSESKFNVTN

-1269 VSNNQF
+1269 VSSNQF

-1282 QEGAQ
+1282 QEGAK
-1287 VTLSGGGT
+1287 VTLANGGT

-1329 TFSIA
+1329 SFSIA

-1372 IALDLDKVEVE
+1372 IALDLDKVE
-1383 KADSTSTTALASQQK
+1383 KDSSAQKPASQQK
-1398 NFSIEAQNGSSVY
+1398 NFSIEAQNGSNVY
-1411 VNSWDMNRAGFDNGN
+1411 VNSWDMNRAGFDNGK
-1426 TSLTTDTDSRIHFGI
+1426 TSLTTDENSRIHFGT
-1441 LKHDMAKTN
+1441 LKHDMAQTN
-1450 YITQP
+1450 YIAQP

-1472 KLTASAGNKAAPNGT
+1472 RPTASAGNKAAPSGT
-1487 AMMTREITSEQ
+1487 ATNMMTREITSES

-1567 SSGGKPSDFQLNKYY
+1567 SSGKPGDFQLNKYY

-1601 SFAEGSTP
+1601 SFAGGNTP

-1840 QSNLSFSMIM
+1840 QSNLSISMIM

-1925 LGAGVEYALLG
+1925 LGAGVEYAILG

>member
-1 MRGLRISIALS
+1 MKGLRISIALS

-25 IDKFFYRDFLDL
+25 IDNFFYRDFLDL

-73 ARSNNGNSTSLGR
+73 ARSNNGNTTSLGR
-86 NFVITATHVVGS
+86 NFVITATHVAGS
-98 SGSSSDSL
+98 SGSSNDSL
-106 ANASNV
+106 VNSQTP
-112 EIRRWGQTSY
+112 EMRRWGQTTYDISEGS
-122 TINTN
+122 
-127 NKSKNQGFDVSFAR
+127 KSPNYGYDITFTR

-155 AGLQSDANYTSGS
+155 AGLQSDANYTSGN
-168 IDKNKEQTNL
+168 IDKNKEQQNL
-178 AALKKYL
+178 QKLKKYL

-190 DSNGNLIVFQAGSG
+190 DSNSNLIVFQAGSG

-247 TANQNVSARGI
+247 TANQNVGARGI

-318 EKFKKDNEWELDL
+318 EKFKKENEQNIDL
-331 QGSQNWTF
+331 KGLQNWTF
-339 EKPQGASAEFK
+339 DGNGFQ
-350 NNGSSS
+350 NGSWIG
-356 KILTQNKD
+356 KQQNKD
-364 IVFSNGGSIDV
+364 IVFSNGGSIEVQKDIR
-375 KANMDLLVNSVGG
+375 LLDSSQVGG
-388 LVFKA
+388 FVFKA
-393 KQNNG
+393 GNG
-398 SNETIYKITSNSTNG
+398 ANASRPTTYKITSKNG
-413 NKPFGFNGS
+413 QPYGFDGS

-437 FMGPDQA
+437 FIKGN
-444 GKNDRRGVN
+444 GKGDKRGVN

-464 VIKTQYTQK
+464 VIKTKYDTP

-487 KVVFDTESQAFN
+487 KVVFDTDTQAFN
-499 GVYLTSGRGTLELVN
+499 GVYLTSGRATLELVN

-529 DSTLPNH
+529 DSKLPNH
-536 FILEQEH
+536 FILEQKD
-543 RDKLGIYFGN
+543 RDSLGIYFGN

-574 ARANIINTDEKH
+574 SRANIINTDEKN

-595 GYDKD
+595 GYGKD
-600 KKKTQSKADT
+600 KQKTQEKADT

-627 STNGNINLVYK
+627 STNGNLNLVYK
-638 GDEKAA
+638 GDGNTPINDDK
-644 TDETKAALVFDGN
+644 KAALVFDGN

-750 EATLQGDITADSS
+750 EATLEGNIKADSS
-763 SAINFGGDIEHYI
+763 SAINFGGDIYHYI

-787 GFEYQQEVSKNKLKT
+787 GFEYQQEAEKKKLKAD
-802 ETQKLANQT
+802 TQKLANQT
-811 IHFKGEIT
+811 IHFKGSID
-819 ANGTTINSSI
+819 ASGTTINSSI

-854 AHKDGAILK
+854 AHASGAILK
-863 LDSSSANVK
+863 LDSKASANVK

-879 KGTANDIVSITGSS
+879 QNSNHSDVIQGASNGANGKLS
-893 SLKVT
+893 VT

-904 KSTFDLKNLSSIGGS
+904 KSSFDLSKLDSIGNG
-919 SFTKPTNY
+919 SFTKPQNY
-927 DIFVKDSSQITGDST
+927 DIFVKDSSKITGAST
-942 DITGN
+942 AITGN
-947 VGVMNESSLSLKSI
+947 VGVMSESSL
-961 TLQDISTTTGADSTQ
+961 TLQSIALKDTTQGQGSK
-976 AQSTPESSKHKN
+976 PENIKN
-988 SILVD
+988 SIMVD
-993 GKNSSLSVSGKISST
+993 GKNSSLSVSGKIAST
-1008 NQDDTLIVVSGFR
+1008 KQDDTLIVVSGFR
-1021 ETTAQG
+1021 ETTAGG
-1027 TRDVVKENERAEVV
+1027 TRDVVKENARAEVV
-1041 HSATLSTTGGIELQ
+1041 HSATLSTSGGIELQ
-1055 GTAQRGLET
+1055 GSTQRGLET
-1064 KCDGD
+1064 KCDGE
-1069 KVGTACFADK
+1069 KVGVGCFADT
-1079 SMQGKVSNIVL
+1079 SMQGKISNIVL
-1090 STGGKLD
+1090 TTGGKIESD
-1097 SNLKATNLQL
+1097 LKATNLQL
-1107 NVDVDKDSSFLGSGK
+1107 NVNVDKDSSFLGKDK
-1122 TLESNASS
+1122 TLTADKSS
-1130 VALNFELGGK
+1130 VALNFELGGEK
-1140 QQQEFDITAKQK
+1140 EQEFNIDAKQK
-1152 SHIALSAYAK
+1152 SHITLTAHAK
-1162 ESLAK
+1162 EALAK
-1167 DSKAFEQALEASQYQ
+1167 DTAAFEKALESSQYK
-1182 GKITADDS
+1182 GKITADNES

-1205 KNGAK
+1205 KGGAS
-1210 LTTSGVLTLKDSL
+1210 LNVAQGGILTLKDSL
-1223 NSIKLDGKDTALN
+1223 NSINLSGANTALN
-1236 VGTIIAQDLKNL
+1236 VGTIVAESLQNL
-1248 TLSVGSESKFNVEN
+1248 TLNVGQDSKFNVTN
-1262 FVFKKGN
+1262 FVFKGGS
-1269 VSNNQF
+1269 VSNDKF

-1282 QEGAQ
+1282 QEGAN
-1287 VTLSGGGT
+1287 VTLNQGGT
-1295 LNHNLY
+1295 IAHNLY
-1301 IDGKSTFS
+1301 IDGKSSFS
-1309 TTPNEAILSGGKKLS
+1309 TNPNEAILSGGKKLS

-1329 TFSIA
+1329 SFKVANGS
-1334 SGNGTLG
+1334 GTLG
-1341 VNESGDTIIQTEIGS
+1341 VNESGETIIQTEIGS

-1362 LLAKGGSKVI
+1362 LLAQNGSKVYVS
-1372 IALDLDKVEVE
+1372 LDLDKVEVE
-1383 KADSTSTTALASQQK
+1383 KADSADKKPVSQQK
-1398 NFSIEAQNGSSVY
+1398 NFNIDAKDGSNVY
-1411 VNSWDMNRAGFDNGN
+1411 VNVWDMNRESFDSHNKT
-1426 TSLTTDTDSRIHFGI
+1426 TSLTTDETSRIHFGI

-1450 YITQP
+1450 HITSP

-1464 HLSLENVG
+1464 SLTLENVG
-1472 KLTASAGNKAAPNGT
+1472 KATASGGNKVAQNGVNPGV
-1487 AMMTREITSEQ
+1487 ASKMITSET
-1498 APTPTNQVESNSD
+1498 ATTPMNETHSQSD
-1511 PLKLAAQAGTSDDRF
+1511 PLKLQAQVGTNDDRF

-1533 NTMQGGEVQNTG
+1533 NTMSQGQVQNTG

-1553 TRIDVKLDQSIKAE
+1553 TRIEVKLDSSIKAE
-1567 SSGGKPSDFQLNKYY
+1567 SSNGGSGKPGDFQLNKYY

-1601 SFAEGSTP
+1601 TFADGNTP
-1609 LYWVTLVENG
+1609 LYWVTIVENG

-1640 ADDKLL
+1640 VDDKLL

-1861 ENLKANS
+1861 ENLKADS

-1925 LGAGVEYALLG
+1925 LGAGVEYAILG

>member
-1 MRGLRISIALS
+1 MKGLRISIALS

-25 IDKFFYRDFLDL
+25 IDNFFYRDFLDL

-47 AQGVVIESSKQPGVS
+47 AQGVVIESAKQPGVS
-62 MRFEA
+62 VRFEA

-73 ARSNNGNSTSLGR
+73 ARSNNGNTTSLGR
-86 NFVITATHVVGS
+86 NFVITATHVAGS
-98 SGSSSDSL
+98 SGSSNDSL
-106 ANASNV
+106 VNSQTP
-112 EIRRWGQTSY
+112 EMRRWGQTTYDISEGS
-122 TINTN
+122 
-127 NKSKNQGFDVSFAR
+127 KSPNYGYDITFTR

-155 AGLQSDANYTSGS
+155 AGLESDQGITAGKPNTQHEQQNLE
-168 IDKNKEQTNL
+168 KLKE
-178 AALKKYL
+178 YL

-247 TANQNVSARGI
+247 TANQNVGARGI

-318 EKFKKDNEWELDL
+318 EKFKKENEQNIDL
-331 QGSQNWTF
+331 KGLQNWTF
-339 EKPQGASAEFK
+339 DGNGFQ
-350 NNGSSS
+350 NGSWIG
-356 KILTQNKD
+356 KQQNKD
-364 IVFSNGGSIDV
+364 IVFSNGGSIEVQKDIR
-375 KANMDLLVNSVGG
+375 LLDSSQVGG
-388 LVFKA
+388 FVFKA
-393 KQNNG
+393 GNG
-398 SNETIYKITSNSTNG
+398 ANASSPTIYKITSKNG
-413 NKPFGFNGS
+413 QLYGFDGA

-437 FMGPDQA
+437 FIKGS
-444 GKNDRRGVN
+444 GKGDKRGVN

-464 VIKTQYTQK
+464 VVKSTYTQK

-487 KVVFDTESQAFN
+487 KVVFDTDTQAFN
-499 GVYLTSGRGTLELVN
+499 GVYLTSGRATLELVN
-514 GKAQAFGAVKDPSQL
+514 GKAQAFGAVKMDPPL
-529 DSTLPNH
+529 DSKLPNH
-536 FILEQEH
+536 FELKQ
-543 RDKLGIYFGN
+543 DKVTELGIYFGN

-595 GYDKD
+595 GYNTDKQ
-600 KKKTQSKADT
+600 KTQEKADT

-627 STNGNINLVYK
+627 GTNGNLNLVYK

-644 TDETKAALVFDGN
+644 TDESKAALIFDGN

-691 YGQTGSKNF
+691 YGQTGPKNF

-735 IGKIDLQSSRLDIGR
+735 IGNIDLQSSRLDVGR
-750 EATLQGDITADSS
+750 EATLEGNIKADSS
-763 SAINFGGDIEHYI
+763 SAINFGGDIYHYI

-787 GFEYQQEVSKNKLKT
+787 GFEYQQEAEKKKLKAD
-802 ETQKLANQT
+802 TQKLANQT
-811 IHFKGEIT
+811 IHFKGSID
-819 ANGTTINSSI
+819 ASGTTINSSI

-854 AHKDGAILK
+854 AHASGAILK
-863 LDSSSANVK
+863 LDSKASANVK

-879 KGTANDIVSITGSS
+879 KDTANDIVNITGGS

-904 KSTFDLKNLSSIGGS
+904 KSSFDLSKLDSIGNG

-927 DIFVKDSSQITGDST
+927 DIFVKDSSNITGT
-942 DITGN
+942 NTAITGN
-947 VGVMNESSLSLKSI
+947 VGVMSESSLTLQSI
-961 TLQDISTTTGADSTQ
+961 TLKDTTTQGQDSK
-976 AQSTPESSKHKN
+976 PENIKN
-988 SILVD
+988 SIMVD

-1008 NQDDTLIVVSGFR
+1008 SQDDTLIVVSGFR
-1021 ETTAQG
+1021 ETTGGG
-1027 TRDVVKENERAEVV
+1027 TRDIVQGQRQEMV
-1041 HSATLSTTGGIELQ
+1041 HSATLSTSGGIELQ
-1055 GTAQRGLET
+1055 GSTQRGLET
-1064 KCDGD
+1064 KCDGE
-1069 KVGTACFADK
+1069 KVGVGCFADT
-1079 SMQGKVSNIVL
+1079 SMQGKISNIVL

-1122 TLESNASS
+1122 TLEANSSS
-1130 VALNFELGGK
+1130 VALNFELGGAK
-1140 QQQEFDITAKQK
+1140 PQEFDITAKQK

-1236 VGTIIAQDLKNL
+1236 VGTIIAQELKNL

-1301 IDGKSTFS
+1301 IDGKSHFS

-1329 TFSIA
+1329 SFSIA

-1383 KADSTSTTALASQQK
+1383 KADSTSTTAPTSQQK

-1426 TSLTTDTDSRIHFGI
+1426 TSLTTDTDSRIHFGT
-1441 LKHDMAKTN
+1441 LKHDMANKN
-1450 YITQP
+1450 YIDSP
-1455 IKANLSISQ
+1455 IKANLTISQ
-1464 HLSLENVG
+1464 SLTLENVG
-1472 KLTASAGNKAAPNGT
+1472 KATASAGNKAAPSGT

-1567 SSGGKPSDFQLNKYY
+1567 SSGGKPGDFQLNKYY

-1730 ASNDSKDIALALKSA
+1730 ASKDSKDIALALKSA
-1745 QESAKA
+1745 KA
-1751 AQEARKK
+1751 AKEARKK

-1868 LGVLSHTYYKYRFVL
+1868 LGLLSHTYYKYRFVL

-1925 LGAGVEYALLG
+1925 LGAGAEYTLASA
-1936 RKQSYT
+1936 KYSYT
-1942 LSFLARQNVYSSA
+1942 LSLLAKQNVYSSA
-1955 DQIFVSLSNA
+1955 DQVFVSLSNA

-1971 EINPINLTFQLG
+1971 ELNPINLTFQLG

-1990 GRGFTLQYGLAGVA
+1990 GRGFTLQYGLAGTA

>member
-73 ARSNNGNSTSLGR
+73 ARSNNGNTTSLGR
-86 NFVITATHVVGS
+86 NFVITATHVAGS
-98 SGSSSDSL
+98 SGESNDSL
-106 ANASNV
+106 VNATNV
-112 EIRRWGQTSY
+112 EVRRWGQTTYS
-122 TINTN
+122 ISPDS
-127 NKSKNQGFDVSFAR
+127 KSQNYGYDITFTR

-155 AGLQSDANYTSGS
+155 AGLQSDANYTSS
-168 IDKNKEQTNL
+168 NIDKQKEQQNL
-178 AALKKYL
+178 QNLKKYL
-185 QDHAT
+185 EEHAT
-190 DSNGNLIVFQAGSG
+190 DSNGNLIIFQAGSG

-218 AGIAQITGT
+218 AGIANITGT
-227 RGGSFSRPV
+227 RGGSFSRKV
-236 DISNGITYENS
+236 DIDGGITYENS
-247 TANQNVSARGI
+247 TANQNVDARGI

-283 YDKTKQKWLLLGVTS
+283 YDKNKQKWLLLGVTS

-308 GIAVATKADF
+308 GVAVATKADF
-318 EKFKKDNEWELDL
+318 EAFKKSKEQEIDL
-331 QGSQNWTF
+331 KGNSGWTLSGNALNTAGYHSLQND
-339 EKPQGASAEFK
+339 
-350 NNGSSS
+350 
-356 KILTQNKD
+356 KD
-364 IVFSNGGSIDV
+364 IVFKGGGSIEV
-375 KANMDLLVNSVGG
+375 TQNIYRNNSGQTGG
-388 LVFKA
+388 FVFKA
-393 KQNNG
+393 G
-398 SNETIYKITSNSTNG
+398 SNANASSPTTYKITSKNG
-413 NKPFGFNGS
+413 QLYGFDGA

-437 FMGPDQA
+437 FIKGNGTGD
-444 GKNDRRGVN
+444 KRGVN

-464 VIKTQYTQK
+464 VITTKYDTP
-473 PDDGKYGYLRVGDG
+473 PDDDKYGYLRVGDG

-529 DSTLPNH
+529 DSTLQNH
-536 FILEQEH
+536 FILNQEH

-574 ARANIINTDEKH
+574 ARANIINTDSA

-600 KKKTQSKADT
+600 KKKTSSKADT

-617 QSTDSKNDNS
+617 QNTSKDSQQDNS
-627 STNGNINLVYK
+627 STNGNLNLVYK
-638 GDEKAA
+638 GDGN
-644 TDETKAALVFDGN
+644 TPINDDNKAALVFDGN
-657 VNAKGLEATNGKVVL
+657 VNAKGLQVDSGKVVL

-684 VNVTATQ
+684 EDITATQ
-691 YGQTGSKNF
+691 YGQVIRKKF
-700 LELVKGAEGSKLPEW
+700 LELVIKAEGSKLPDW

-735 IGKIDLQSSRLDIGR
+735 IGKIDLQGSRLDIGR
-750 EATLQGDITADSS
+750 EATLEGNITADSS

-787 GFEYQQEVSKNKLKT
+787 GFEYQQEVSKDKLK
-802 ETQKLANQT
+802 EATQKIANQT
-811 IHFKGEIT
+811 IHFKGSIDAT
-819 ANGTTINSSI
+819 GTTINSHI

-854 AHKDGAILK
+854 AHASGAILTMNTN
-863 LDSSSANVK
+863 SSANVK

-879 KGTANDIVSITGSS
+879 KGAANDIVSITGGS

-904 KSTFDLKNLSSIGGS
+904 KSTFDLSKLDSIGNG

-947 VGVMNESSLSLKSI
+947 VGVMNESTLTLKSI
-961 TLQDISTTTGADSTQ
+961 TLKDISTTTGADSTQ

-993 GKNSSLSVSGKISST
+993 GKGSNLSVSGKISSQA
-1008 NQDDTLIVVSGFR
+1008 QDDTLIVVSGFR

-1027 TRDVVKENERAEVV
+1027 TRDRVEGQRQEEV
-1041 HSATLSTTGGIELQ
+1041 HSATLKTTQGIELS
-1055 GTAQRGLET
+1055 GTTQRGLET

-1069 KVGTACFADK
+1069 KVGVGCFADK
-1079 SMQGKVSNIVL
+1079 SMQGKISNIVL

-1097 SNLKATNLQL
+1097 SSLKATNLQL

-1130 VALNFELGGK
+1130 VALNFELGGAK
-1140 QQQEFDITAKQK
+1140 QQEFDITAKQK
-1152 SHIALSAYAK
+1152 SHITLSAYAK

-1182 GKITADDS
+1182 GTITADDS
-1190 QIDSNLSNITASVDL
+1190 QIDSTLSNITASVDL

-1210 LTTSGVLTLKDSL
+1210 LTTSGILTLKDTF
-1223 NSIKLDGKDTALN
+1223 NSIKLEGADTALN
-1236 VGTIIAQDLKNL
+1236 VGTIIAESLKSL
-1248 TLSVGSESKFNVEN
+1248 TLSVGSESKFNVTN
-1262 FVFKKGN
+1262 FVFKGGN
-1269 VSNNQF
+1269 VSSNQF

-1282 QEGAQ
+1282 QEGAN
-1287 VTLSGGGT
+1287 VTLANGGT

-1301 IDGKSTFS
+1301 IDSKSTFS

-1329 TFSIA
+1329 SFSIA

-1341 VNESGDTIIQTEIGS
+1341 VNESGETIIQTEIGS
-1356 KLEIKK
+1356 KLEIGK
-1362 LLAKGGSKVI
+1362 LLAKDGSKVI
-1372 IALDLDKVEVE
+1372 IALDLDKVE
-1383 KADSTSTTALASQQK
+1383 KDSSAQKPASQQK
-1398 NFSIEAQNGSSVY
+1398 NFSIEAQNGSNVY
-1411 VNSWDMNRAGFDNGN
+1411 VNSWDMNRQSFANGE
-1426 TSLTTDTDSRIHFGI
+1426 TSLTTDATSRIHFGT
-1441 LKHDMAKTN
+1441 LKHDMAQTN
-1450 YITQP
+1450 YIAQP

-1472 KLTASAGNKAAPNGT
+1472 KLTASAGNKAAPSGT
-1487 AMMTREITSEQ
+1487 ATNMMTREITSEQ
-1498 APTPTNQVESNSD
+1498 APTPTNQVESSSD

-1533 NTMQGGEVQNTG
+1533 NTMQDGEVQNTG

-1567 SSGGKPSDFQLNKYY
+1567 SSGGKPGDFQLNKYY

-1619 EVKVKFT
+1619 EIKVKFT
-1626 KEDPSSYNELKGYI
+1626 TQDPSSYDELKNYI
-1640 ADDKLL
+1640 SDDKLL
-1646 EILIQHNPKDDFI
+1646 EILIQHNPKNDFI

-1678 DNDLGEIARH
+1678 DNDLGEIAHH

-1730 ASNDSKDIALALKSA
+1730 ASSDSKDIALALKSA
-1745 QESAKA
+1745 QEA
-1751 AQEARKK
+1751 AQAVKEARKK

-1766 GGGFAKG
+1766 GGGFVKG
-1773 GESKAAMGFYG
+1773 GESRAAMGFYG

-1825 NLGLYGLYQKGGNEI
+1825 NLGLYGLYQKGSNEI

-1850 GERSLS
+1850 GERALS

-1868 LGVLSHTYYKYRFVL
+1868 LGLLSHTYYKYRFVL

-1899 SFGHNGIGA
+1899 SVGHNGIGA
-1908 YTGTNYK
+1908 YTGANYK
-1915 QQALNAFNLG
+1915 QHALNAFNLG

-1971 EINPINLTFQLG
+1971 ELNPINLTFQLG
-1983 FMGSAQL
+1983 LVGSAQL

>member
-1 MRGLRISIALS
+1 MKGLRISIALS

-25 IDKFFYRDFLDL
+25 IDNFFYRDFLDL

-73 ARSNNGNSTSLGR
+73 ARSNNGNTTSLGR
-86 NFVITATHVVGS
+86 NFVITATHVAGS
-98 SGSSSDSL
+98 SGSSNDSL
-106 ANASNV
+106 VNSQTP
-112 EIRRWGQTSY
+112 EMRRWGQTTYDISEGS
-122 TINTN
+122 
-127 NKSKNQGFDVSFAR
+127 KSPNYGYDITFTR

-168 IDKNKEQTNL
+168 IDRNKEQQNL
-178 AALKKYL
+178 QKLKKYL

-247 TANQNVSARGI
+247 TANQNVGARGI

-318 EKFKKDNEWELDL
+318 EKFKKENEQNIDL
-331 QGSQNWTF
+331 RGLQNWTF
-339 EKPQGASAEFK
+339 DGNGFQ
-350 NNGSSS
+350 NGSWIG
-356 KILTQNKD
+356 KQQNKD
-364 IVFSNGGSIDV
+364 IVFSNGGSIEVQKDIR
-375 KANMDLLVNSVGG
+375 LLDSSQVGG
-388 LVFKA
+388 FVFKA
-393 KQNNG
+393 G
-398 SNETIYKITSNSTNG
+398 NEANASSPTTYKITSKNG
-413 NKPFGFNGS
+413 QLYGFDGS

-437 FMGPDQA
+437 FIKGN
-444 GKNDRRGVN
+444 GKGDKRGVN

-464 VIKTQYTQK
+464 VIKTKYDTK

-487 KVVFDTESQAFN
+487 KVVFDTDTQAFN
-499 GVYLTSGRGTLELVN
+499 GVYLTSGRATLELVN
-514 GKAQAFGAVKDPSQL
+514 GKAQAFGAVKDPSHL
-529 DSTLPNH
+529 DSKLPNH
-536 FILEQEH
+536 FILEQKD
-543 RDKLGIYFGN
+543 RDSLGIYFGN

-574 ARANIINTDEKH
+574 ARANIINTDEKN
-586 TSTMTIEGL
+586 TSTIIIEGY
-595 GYDKD
+595 GYGKD
-600 KKKTQSKADT
+600 KNKTQEKADT

-627 STNGNINLVYK
+627 STNGNLNLVYK
-638 GDEKAA
+638 GDGNTPINDDK
-644 TDETKAALVFDGN
+644 KAALIFDGN

-735 IGKIDLQSSRLDIGR
+735 IGNIDLQSSRLDVGR
-750 EATLQGDITADSS
+750 EATLEGNIKADSS
-763 SAINFGGDIEHYI
+763 SAINFGGDIYHYI

-787 GFEYQQEVSKNKLKT
+787 GFEYQQEAEKNKLKA

-811 IHFKGEIT
+811 IHFKGSIDAT
-819 ANGTTINSSI
+819 GTTINSSI

-854 AHKDGAILK
+854 AHANGAILK
-863 LDSSSANVK
+863 LGSKASANVK

-879 KGTANDIVSITGSS
+879 QNTNHSDVIQGGNGANGKLS
-893 SLKVT
+893 VT

-904 KSTFDLKNLSSIGGS
+904 KSSFDLSKLDSIGNG

-947 VGVMNESSLSLKSI
+947 VGVMSESTLSLQSI
-961 TLQDISTTTGADSTQ
+961 TLKDTTTQGQDSK
-976 AQSTPESSKHKN
+976 PENIKN
-988 SILVD
+988 SIMVD
-993 GKNSSLSVSGKISST
+993 GKNSSLSVSGKIAST
-1008 NQDDTLIVVSGFR
+1008 SQDDTLIVVSGFR
-1021 ETTAQG
+1021 ETTAGG

-1041 HSATLSTTGGIELQ
+1041 HSATLSTSGGIELQ
-1055 GTAQRGLET
+1055 GSTQRGLET
-1064 KCDGD
+1064 KCDGE
-1069 KVGTACFADK
+1069 KVGVGCFADT
-1079 SMQGKVSNIVL
+1079 SMQGKISNIVL

-1097 SNLKATNLQL
+1097 SNLTATNLQL

-1122 TLESNASS
+1122 TLEANSSS
-1130 VALNFELGGK
+1130 VALNFELGGAK
-1140 QQQEFDITAKQK
+1140 QQEFDITAKQK
-1152 SHIALSAYAK
+1152 SHITLSAYAK

-1182 GKITADDS
+1182 GTITADDS

-1210 LTTSGVLTLKDSL
+1210 LTTSGILTLKDSL

-1248 TLSVGSESKFNVEN
+1248 TLSVGSGSKFNVEN

-1269 VSNNQF
+1269 VSGNQF

-1282 QEGAQ
+1282 QEGAK
-1287 VTLSGGGT
+1287 VTLANGGT

-1301 IDGKSTFS
+1301 IDSKSTFS

-1383 KADSTSTTALASQQK
+1383 KADSTSTTAPASQQK

-1411 VNSWDMNRAGFDNGN
+1411 VNSWDMNRAGFDNGK
-1426 TSLTTDTDSRIHFGI
+1426 TSLTTDENSRIHFGT
-1441 LKHDMAKTN
+1441 LKHDMAQTN
-1450 YITQP
+1450 YIAQP

-1472 KLTASAGNKAAPNGT
+1472 KLTASAGNKAAPSGT
-1487 AMMTREITSEQ
+1487 ATNMMTREITSES

-1526 HALKLEG
+1526 HALRLEG

-1567 SSGGKPSDFQLNKYY
+1567 SSGGKPGDFQLNKYY

-1609 LYWVTLVENG
+1609 LYWVTIVENG

-1646 EILIQHNPKDDFI
+1646 EILIQHNPKDDFV

-1678 DNDLGEIARH
+1678 DNDLGEIAHH

-1730 ASNDSKDIALALKSA
+1730 ASSDSKDIALALKSA
-1745 QESAKA
+1745 QEA
-1751 AQEARKK
+1751 AIAVKEARKK

-1773 GESKAAMGFYG
+1773 GESRAAMGFYG

-1850 GERSLS
+1850 GERALS

-1861 ENLKANS
+1861 ESLKADS
-1868 LGVLSHTYYKYRFVL
+1868 LGLLSHTYYKYRFVL

-1899 SFGHNGIGA
+1899 SVGHNGIGA

-1915 QQALNAFNLG
+1915 QHALNAFNLG

-1971 EINPINLTFQLG
+1971 ELNPINLTFQLG

>member
-25 IDKFFYRDFLDL
+25 IDTFFYRDFLDL

-73 ARSNNGNSTSLGR
+73 ARSNNGNTTALGR
-86 NFVITATHVVGS
+86 NFVITATHVAGS
-98 SGSSSDSL
+98 SGESNDSL
-106 ANASNV
+106 VNSQTP
-112 EIRRWGQTSY
+112 EMRRWGQTTYS
-122 TINTN
+122 ISPDS
-127 NKSKNQGFDVSFAR
+127 KSKNYGYDITFTR

-155 AGLQSDANYTSGS
+155 AGLKP
-168 IDKNKEQTNL
+168 DKNNTGNDRTQEQQNL

-190 DSNGNLIVFQAGSG
+190 DSNGNLIIFQAGSG

-218 AGIAQITGT
+218 AGIANITGT

-236 DISNGITYENS
+236 DLDRITYENS
-247 TANQNVSARGI
+247 TANQNVDARGI

-308 GIAVATKADF
+308 GVAVATKADF
-318 EKFKKDNEWELDL
+318 EAFKKSKEQEIDLRGNNGWTLSNGALNTAGYHSL
-331 QGSQNWTF
+331 QGD
-339 EKPQGASAEFK
+339 
-350 NNGSSS
+350 
-356 KILTQNKD
+356 KD
-364 IVFSNGGSIDV
+364 IVFKGGGSIEV
-375 KANMDLLVNSVGG
+375 TQNIYRNNSGQTGG
-388 LVFKA
+388 FVFKA
-393 KQNNG
+393 GNG
-398 SNETIYKITSNSTNG
+398 ANASSPTTYKITSKNG
-413 NKPFGFNGS
+413 QLYGFDGA

-437 FMGPDQA
+437 FIKGNGTGD
-444 GKNDRRGVN
+444 KRGVN

-464 VIKTQYTQK
+464 VITTKYDTP

-487 KVVFDTESQAFN
+487 KVVFDTDSQAFN

-536 FILEQEH
+536 FILNQEH

-600 KKKTQSKADT
+600 KEKTQSKADT

-617 QSTDSKNDNS
+617 QSTDSKKDNADK
-627 STNGNINLVYK
+627 NNNINLVYK

-644 TDETKAALVFDGN
+644 TDDKKAALVFDGN
-657 VNAKGLEATNGKVVL
+657 VNAKGLQVDSGKVVL

-684 VNVTATQ
+684 EDITATQ
-691 YGQTGSKNF
+691 YGQVIRKKF
-700 LELVKGAEGSKLPEW
+700 LDLVIKAEGSKLPDW

-735 IGKIDLQSSRLDIGR
+735 IGKIDLKESRLDIGR
-750 EATLQGDITADSS
+750 EATLEGNITADSS

-787 GFEYQQEVSKNKLKT
+787 GFEYQQEAEKKKLK
-802 ETQKLANQT
+802 EATQKLANQT
-811 IHFKGEIT
+811 IHFKGSID
-819 ANGTTINSSI
+819 ANGTTINSHI

-854 AHKDGAILK
+854 THASGAILK

-879 KGTANDIVSITGSS
+879 QNTNHSDVIQGNGSS
-893 SLKVT
+893 GANGNGKLSVT

-947 VGVMNESSLSLKSI
+947 VGVMNESTLTLKSI
-961 TLQDISTTTGADSTQ
+961 TLKDISTTNGADSTQ

-1008 NQDDTLIVVSGFR
+1008 AQDDTLIVVSGFR

-1027 TRDVVKENERAEVV
+1027 TRDRVEGQRQEVV
-1041 HSATLSTTGGIELQ
+1041 HSATLKATGGIELQ
-1055 GTAQRGLET
+1055 GTAQRGLNQTCENS
-1064 KCDGD
+1064 KSG
-1069 KVGTACFADK
+1069 VGCFADK
-1079 SMQGKVSNIVL
+1079 SMQGKISNIVL

-1107 NVDVDKDSSFLGSGK
+1107 NVDVDKDSGFLGSGK

-1130 VALNFELGGK
+1130 VALNFELGGAK
-1140 QQQEFDITAKQK
+1140 QQEFNIDAKQK
-1152 SHIALSAYAK
+1152 SHITLSAYAK

-1210 LTTSGVLTLKDSL
+1210 LTTSGILTLKDTF

-1236 VGTIIAQDLKNL
+1236 VGTIIAESLKSL

-1262 FVFKKGN
+1262 FVFKGGN
-1269 VSNNQF
+1269 VSSNQF

-1282 QEGAQ
+1282 QEGAK
-1287 VTLSGGGT
+1287 VTLANGGT

-1301 IDGKSTFS
+1301 IDGKSHFS

-1329 TFSIA
+1329 SFSIA

-1362 LLAKGGSKVI
+1362 LLAKGGSKVYVS
-1372 IALDLDKVEVE
+1372 LDLDKVE
-1383 KADSTSTTALASQQK
+1383 KDSSAQKPASQQK
-1398 NFSIEAQNGSSVY
+1398 NFSIEAQNGSNVY
-1411 VNSWDMNRAGFDNGN
+1411 INSWDMNRAGFDNGN
-1426 TSLTTDTDSRIHFGI
+1426 TSLTTDTDSRIHFGT
-1441 LKHDMAKTN
+1441 LKHDMAQTN

-1464 HLSLENVG
+1464 SLTLENVG
-1472 KLTASAGNKAAPNGT
+1472 KATASGGNKAAPSGT
-1487 AMMTREITSEQ
+1487 ATNMMTREITSES
-1498 APTPTNQVESNSD
+1498 APTPTNQVESSSD
-1511 PLKLAAQAGTSDDRF
+1511 PLKLQAQAGTSDDRF

-1567 SSGGKPSDFQLNKYY
+1567 SSSGKPGDFQLNKYY

-1609 LYWVTLVENG
+1609 LYWVTIVENG
-1619 EVKVKFT
+1619 EIKVKFT
-1626 KEDPSSYNELKGYI
+1626 KEDPSSYDELKQYI
-1640 ADDKLL
+1640 SDDKLL
-1646 EILIQHNPKDDFI
+1646 EILIQHNPKDDFV

-1745 QESAKA
+1745 QEA
-1751 AQEARKK
+1751 AQAAKEARKK

-1810 SNYYAKSLNDIAKVV
+1810 SNYYAQTLNDIAKVV

-1850 GERSLS
+1850 GERALS

-1861 ENLKANS
+1861 ESLKADS
-1868 LGVLSHTYYKYRFVL
+1868 LGLLSHTYYKYRFVL

-1899 SFGHNGIGA
+1899 SVGYNGIGA

-1915 QQALNAFNLG
+1915 QHALNAFNLG

-1971 EINPINLTFQLG
+1971 ELNPINLTFQLG
-1983 FMGSAQL
+1983 FVGSAQL

>member
-1 MRGLRISIALS
+1 MKGLRISIALS

-25 IDKFFYRDFLDL
+25 IDTFFYRDFLDL

-73 ARSNNGNSTSLGR
+73 ARSNNGNTTSLGR
-86 NFVITATHVVGS
+86 NFVITATHVAGS
-98 SGSSSDSL
+98 SGESNDSL
-106 ANASNV
+106 VNSQTP
-112 EIRRWGQTSY
+112 EMRRWGQTTYS
-122 TINTN
+122 ISPDS
-127 NKSKNQGFDVSFAR
+127 KSQNYGYDITFTR

-155 AGLQSDANYTSGS
+155 AELKP
-168 IDKNKEQTNL
+168 DKNNTGNDKAQEQQNL
-178 AALKKYL
+178 EALKKYL
-185 QDHAT
+185 KEHAT

-218 AGIAQITGT
+218 AGIANITGT

-236 DISNGITYENS
+236 DLDRITYENS
-247 TANQNVSARGI
+247 TANQNVDARGI

-308 GIAVATKADF
+308 GVAVATKADF
-318 EKFKKDNEWELDL
+318 EKFKKENEQNIDL
-331 QGSQNWTF
+331 KGLQNWTF
-339 EKPQGASAEFK
+339 DGNGFQ
-350 NNGSSS
+350 NGSWIG
-356 KILTQNKD
+356 KQANKD
-364 IVFSNGGSIDV
+364 LVFSNGGSIEVQKDIR
-375 KANMDLLVNSVGG
+375 LLDSGQTGG
-388 LVFKA
+388 FVFKA
-393 KQNNG
+393 G
-398 SNETIYKITSNSTNG
+398 SNANASNPTTYKITSGAQNNG
-413 NKPFGFNGS
+413 KPYGFDGA

-437 FMGPDQA
+437 FIKGNGTGD
-444 GKNDRRGVN
+444 KRGVN

-464 VIKTQYTQK
+464 VITTKYDTP

-487 KVVFDTESQAFN
+487 KVIFDTESQAFN

-514 GKAQAFGAVKDPSQL
+514 GKAQAFGAVEDPSQL

-536 FILEQEH
+536 FILNQEH

-574 ARANIINTDEKH
+574 SRANIINTDSA

-600 KKKTQSKADT
+600 KKTKTNEKADT

-617 QSTDSKNDNS
+617 QNTNKDSKNDNS
-627 STNGNINLVYK
+627 STNGNLNLVYK
-638 GDEKAA
+638 GDGNTPINDDK
-644 TDETKAALVFDGN
+644 KAALIFDGN

-691 YGQTGSKNF
+691 YGKPGSKNF

-735 IGKIDLQSSRLDIGR
+735 IGEINLQGSRLDIGR
-750 EATLQGDITADSS
+750 EATLEGNIKADSS
-763 SAINFGGDIEHYI
+763 SAINFGGDIYHYI

-787 GFEYQQEVSKNKLKT
+787 GFEYQQEAEKNKLKA

-811 IHFKGEIT
+811 IHFKGSIDAT
-819 ANGTTINSSI
+819 GTTINSHI

-854 AHKDGAILK
+854 AHASGAILK
-863 LDSSSANVK
+863 LDSKASANVK

-879 KGTANDIVSITGSS
+879 QNTNHSDVIQGASNGANGKLS
-893 SLKVT
+893 VT

-927 DIFVKDSSQITGDST
+927 DIFVKDSSRITGDST

-947 VGVMNESSLSLKSI
+947 VGVMNESTLSLKSI
-961 TLQDISTTTGADSTQ
+961 TLKDISSTTGAESTQ

-993 GKNSSLSVSGKISST
+993 GKNSSLSVSGKISSQA
-1008 NQDDTLIVVSGFR
+1008 QDDTLIVVSGFR
-1021 ETTAQG
+1021 ETTAGG
-1027 TRDVVKENERAEVV
+1027 TRDVVKEHERAEVV
-1041 HSATLSTTGGIELQ
+1041 HSATLKATDGIELE
-1055 GTAQRGLET
+1055 GSTQRGLNQTCENG
-1064 KCDGD
+1064 KSG
-1069 KVGTACFADK
+1069 VGCFADK
-1079 SMQGKVSNIVL
+1079 TMQGKISNIVL

-1130 VALNFELGGK
+1130 VALNFELGGAK
-1140 QQQEFDITAKQK
+1140 QQEFDITAKQK
-1152 SHIALSAYAK
+1152 SHITLSAYAK

-1210 LTTSGVLTLKDSL
+1210 LTTSGILTLKDTF

-1236 VGTIIAQDLKNL
+1236 VGTIIAESLKSL
-1248 TLSVGSESKFNVEN
+1248 ALSVGSESKFNVEN

-1269 VSNNQF
+1269 VSSNQF

-1282 QEGAQ
+1282 QEGAK
-1287 VTLSGGGT
+1287 VTLANGGT

-1301 IDGKSTFS
+1301 IDSKSTFS

-1329 TFSIA
+1329 SFSIA

-1372 IALDLDKVEVE
+1372 IALDLDKVE
-1383 KADSTSTTALASQQK
+1383 KDSSTTAPTSQQK

-1426 TSLTTDTDSRIHFGI
+1426 TSLTTDANSRIHFGT
-1441 LKHDMAKTN
+1441 LKHDMANKN
-1450 YITQP
+1450 YIDSP
-1455 IKANLSISQ
+1455 IKANLTISQ
-1464 HLSLENVG
+1464 SLTLENVG

-1487 AMMTREITSEQ
+1487 ATMTREITSEQ

-1533 NTMQGGEVQNTG
+1533 NTMQGGVVQNTG

-1567 SSGGKPSDFQLNKYY
+1567 SSGKPGDFQLNKYY

-1601 SFAEGSTP
+1601 SFAGGNTP

-1840 QSNLSFSMIM
+1840 QSNLSISMIM

-1899 SFGHNGIGA
+1899 SFGYNGIGA

-1925 LGAGVEYALLG
+1925 LGAGVEYAILG

-1990 GRGFTLQYGLAGVA
+1990 GRGFTLQYGLAGTA
-2004 DIKGGYGGKADVKLE
+2004 DIKGSYGGKADVKLE

>member
-1 MRGLRISIALS
+1 
-12 ALLLAQTQAQNIY
+12 
-25 IDKFFYRDFLDL
+25 
-37 GQNKGAFAAG
+37 
-47 AQGVVIESSKQPGVS
+47 
-62 MRFEA
+62 
-67 PIIDQS
+67 
-73 ARSNNGNSTSLGR
+73 
-86 NFVITATHVVGS
+86 
-98 SGSSSDSL
+98 
-106 ANASNV
+106 
-112 EIRRWGQTSY
+112 
-122 TINTN
+122 
-127 NKSKNQGFDVSFAR
+127 
-141 FNKYIVEGETEIFD
+141 
-155 AGLQSDANYTSGS
+155 
-168 IDKNKEQTNL
+168 
-178 AALKKYL
+178 
-185 QDHAT
+185 
-190 DSNGNLIVFQAGSG
+190 
-204 RLSLLNAPGAGFRE
+204 
-218 AGIAQITGT
+218 
-227 RGGSFSRPV
+227 
-236 DISNGITYENS
+236 
-247 TANQNVSARGI
+247 
-258 QLIDYTDPT
+258 
-267 WVNGI
+267 
-272 SPGDSG
+272 
-278 SGFYI
+278 
-283 YDKTKQKWLLLGVTS
+283 
-298 KADLVGQGSS
+298 
-308 GIAVATKADF
+308 
-318 EKFKKDNEWELDL
+318 
-331 QGSQNWTF
+331 
-339 EKPQGASAEFK
+339 
-350 NNGSSS
+350 
-356 KILTQNKD
+356 
-364 IVFSNGGSIDV
+364 
-375 KANMDLLVNSVGG
+375 
-388 LVFKA
+388 
-393 KQNNG
+393 
-398 SNETIYKITSNSTNG
+398 
-413 NKPFGFNGS
+413 
-422 GLDIEENVKVEWGLG
+422 
-437 FMGPDQA
+437 
-444 GKNDRRGVN
+444 
-453 DALHKVGKGTL
+453 
-464 VIKTQYTQK
+464 
-473 PDDGKYGYLRVGDG
+473 
-487 KVVFDTESQAFN
+487 
-499 GVYLTSGRGTLELVN
+499 
-514 GKAQAFGAVKDPSQL
+514 
-529 DSTLPNH
+529 
-536 FILEQEH
+536 
-543 RDKLGIYFGN
+543 
-553 GGGNLDLKGNSLT
+553 
-566 LNAISSND
+566 
-574 ARANIINTDEKH
+574 
-586 TSTMTIEGL
+586 MTIEGL

-627 STNGNINLVYK
+627 STNGNLNLVYK

-644 TDETKAALVFDGN
+644 TDENKAALVFDGN

-672 QGHPTTHAYIRN
+672 QGHPTTHAYIRDQQITVGN
-684 VNVTATQ
+684 R
-691 YGQTGSKNF
+691 KENF
-700 LELVKGAEGSKLPEW
+700 LQLVIKAEGTKLPDW

-735 IGKIDLQSSRLDIGR
+735 IGEINLQSSRLDIGR
-750 EATLQGDITADSS
+750 EATLEGSITADSS
-763 SAINFGGDIEHYI
+763 SAINFGGDIYHYI

-787 GFEYQQEVSKNKLKT
+787 GFEYQQEAEKQKLKT
-802 ETQKLANQT
+802 ETQKIANQT
-811 IHFKGEIT
+811 IHFKGSID

-854 AHKDGAILK
+854 THANGAILTMNN
-863 LDSSSANVK
+863 SNATIK

-879 KGTANDIVSITGSS
+879 NGAANDIVSITGGS

-904 KSTFDLKNLSSIGGS
+904 KSTFDLKNFSSIGGS

-927 DIFVKDSSQITGDST
+927 DIFVKDSSKITGDST

-947 VGVMNESSLSLKSI
+947 VGVMNESTLTLKSI
-961 TLQDISTTTGADSTQ
+961 TLKDISSTTGADSTQ

-993 GKNSSLSVSGKISST
+993 GKGSSLSVSGKISSQA
-1008 NQDDTLIVVSGFR
+1008 QDDTLIVVSGFR

-1027 TRDVVKENERAEVV
+1027 TRDRVEGQRQEVV
-1041 HSATLSTTGGIELQ
+1041 HSATLKATDGIELQ
-1055 GTAQRGLET
+1055 GTTQRGLNQACENG
-1064 KCDGD
+1064 KSG
-1069 KVGTACFADK
+1069 VGCFADK
-1079 SMQGKVSNIVL
+1079 SMQGKISNIVL

-1097 SNLKATNLQL
+1097 SSLKATNLQL

-1130 VALNFELGGK
+1130 VALNFELGGAK
-1140 QQQEFDITAKQK
+1140 QQEFDITAKQK
-1152 SHIALSAYAK
+1152 SHITLSAYAK
-1162 ESLAK
+1162 EFLAK

-1190 QIDSNLSNITASVDL
+1190 QIDSTLSNITASVEL

-1210 LTTSGVLTLKDSL
+1210 LTTSGILTLKDTFNKIDL
-1223 NSIKLDGKDTALN
+1223 QGKDTALN
-1236 VGTIIAQDLKNL
+1236 VGTIIAEDLKNL
-1248 TLSVGSESKFNVEN
+1248 TLSVGNESKFNVEN

-1269 VSNNQF
+1269 VSSNQF
-1275 YGQNVWL
+1275 YRQNVWL

-1329 TFSIA
+1329 SFIIA

-1341 VNESGDTIIQTEIGS
+1341 VNESGETIIQTEIGS
-1356 KLEIKK
+1356 KLEISK

-1372 IALDLDKVEVE
+1372 IALDLDKVE
-1383 KADSTSTTALASQQK
+1383 KDSSTTAPTSQQK

-1411 VNSWDMNRAGFDNGN
+1411 VNSWDMNREGFDSKNKT
-1426 TSLTTDTDSRIHFGI
+1426 TSLITDADSRIHFGTF
-1441 LKHDMAKTN
+1441 KHDMAQAN
-1450 YITQP
+1450 YIAQP

-1472 KLTASAGNKAAPNGT
+1472 RPTASAGNKAAPNSINGG
-1487 AMMTREITSEQ
+1487 ANMTREITSEQ
-1498 APTPTNQVESNSD
+1498 APTPTNQVESTSD
-1511 PLKLAAQAGTSDDRF
+1511 PLKLAAQAGTNDDRF
-1526 HALKLEG
+1526 HALRLEG

-1567 SSGGKPSDFQLNKYY
+1567 SSSGKPGDFQLNKYY

-1601 SFAEGSTP
+1601 SFAEGNTP

-1640 ADDKLL
+1640 DDDKLL
-1646 EILIQHNPKDDFI
+1646 EILIQHNPKDDFV

-1678 DNDLGEIARH
+1678 DKDLGEIAHH

-1719 NATPLAGLARL
+1719 NAAPLAGLARL
-1730 ASNDSKDIALALKSA
+1730 ASSDSKDIALALKSA
-1745 QESAKA
+1745 QEA
-1751 AQEARKK
+1751 AQAVKEARKK

-1773 GESKAAMGFYG
+1773 GESRAAMGFYG

-1810 SNYYAKSLNDIAKVV
+1810 SNYYAQTLNDIAKVV

-1868 LGVLSHTYYKYRFVL
+1868 LGLLSHTYYKYRFVL
-1883 KKGERFD
+1883 KKGEKFD
-1890 SILKPVGLL
+1890 SILKPMGLL
-1899 SFGHNGIGA
+1899 SVGYNGIGA
-1908 YTGTNYK
+1908 YTGASYK
-1915 QQALNAFNLG
+1915 QHALNAF
-1925 LGAGVEYALLG
+1925 
-1936 RKQSYT
+1936 
-1942 LSFLARQNVYSSA
+1942 
-1955 DQIFVSLSNA
+1955 I
-1965 QNSIGY
+1965 
-1971 EINPINLTFQLG
+1971 
-1983 FMGSAQL
+1983 
-1990 GRGFTLQYGLAGVA
+1990 
-2004 DIKGGYGGKADVKLE
+2004 
-2019 YKF
+2019 

>member
-1 MRGLRISIALS
+1 MKGLRISIALS
-12 ALLLAQTQAQNIY
+12 ALLLAQADAQI
-25 IDKFFYRDFLDL
+25 IHADKFFYRDFLDL

-127 NKSKNQGFDVSFAR
+127 NKSQNKGFDVSFAR

-155 AGLQSDANYTSGS
+155 AGLESDQGITASSPNPA
-168 IDKNKEQTNL
+168 KEAEN
-178 AALKKYL
+178 LKKLKEYL
-185 QDHAT
+185 QKQK

-204 RLSLLNAPGAGFRE
+204 RLSLFNAPGGGFKE
-218 AGIAQITGT
+218 AGIAAITGT
-227 RGGSFSRPV
+227 RGGSLSGAIDFEK
-236 DISNGITYENS
+236 ITYQNS
-247 TANQNVSARGI
+247 KANQNVDARGLQI
-258 QLIDYTDPT
+258 VERTDLT
-267 WVNGI
+267 WVNAI

-283 YDKTKQKWLLLGVTS
+283 YDKTKQKWLLLGVTAQ
-298 KADLVGQGSS
+298 ADFVGGGTSA
-308 GIAVATKADF
+308 IAVATKKDF
-318 EKFKKDNEWELDL
+318 EKFKESNEQNIDL
-331 QGSQNWTF
+331 RGLHTWTF
-339 EKPQGASAEFK
+339 DGNGFQ
-350 NNGSSS
+350 NGSWIGKQS
-356 KILTQNKD
+356 NKD
-364 IVFSNGGSIDV
+364 LVFSNGGSMQVTGNIR
-375 KANMDLLVNSVGG
+375 LLDSGQTGG
-388 LVFKA
+388 FVFKA
-393 KQNNG
+393 GNG
-398 SNETIYKITSNSTNG
+398 ANASSPTTYKITSKNDQ
-413 NKPFGFNGS
+413 PYGFDGS

-437 FMGPDQA
+437 FIKGNGTGD
-444 GKNDRRGVN
+444 KRGVN

-464 VIKTQYTQK
+464 VITTKYDTP

-536 FILEQEH
+536 FILNQEH

-600 KKKTQSKADT
+600 KKTKTNEKADT

-617 QSTDSKNDNS
+617 QSTDSKKDNS
-627 STNGNINLVYK
+627 STNGNLNLVYK

-644 TDETKAALVFDGN
+644 TDENKAALVFDGN
-657 VNAKGLEATNGKVVL
+657 VNAKGLQVDSGKVVL

-684 VNVTATQ
+684 QDITTNL
-691 YGQTGSKNF
+691 GKKNF
-700 LELVKGAEGSKLPEW
+700 LDLVIKAEGSKLPDW

-735 IGKIDLQSSRLDIGR
+735 IGKIDLKESRLDIGR
-750 EATLQGDITADSS
+750 EATLEGSITADSS

-787 GFEYQQEVSKNKLKT
+787 GFEYQQEVSKNKLK
-802 ETQKLANQT
+802 EATQKLANQT
-811 IHFKGEIT
+811 IHFKGSIDAT
-819 ANGTTINSSI
+819 GTTINSHI

-854 AHKDGAILK
+854 THASGAILK

-879 KGTANDIVSITGSS
+879 KDAANDIVSITGSS

-927 DIFVKDSSQITGDST
+927 DIFVKDSSRITGDST

-947 VGVMNESSLSLKSI
+947 VGVMNESTLTLKSI
-961 TLQDISTTTGADSTQ
+961 TLQDISTTKGADSTQ

-993 GKNSSLSVSGKISST
+993 GKNSSLSVSGKISSQA
-1008 NQDDTLIVVSGFR
+1008 QDDTLIVVSGFR
-1021 ETTAQG
+1021 ETTAGG
-1027 TRDVVKENERAEVV
+1027 TRDRVRGAKARSV
-1041 HSATLSTTGGIELQ
+1041 HSATLKATDGIELQ
-1055 GTAQRGLET
+1055 GTTQRGLET

-1069 KVGTACFADK
+1069 KVGVGCFADK

-1097 SNLKATNLQL
+1097 SSLKATNLQL
-1107 NVDVDKDSSFLGSGK
+1107 NVDVDKDSSFLSK
-1122 TLESNASS
+1122 NKKLESSGSS
-1130 VALNFELGGK
+1130 VALNFELGGAK
-1140 QQQEFDITAKQK
+1140 QQEFDITAKQK

-1182 GKITADDS
+1182 GTITADDS
-1190 QIDSNLSNITASVDL
+1190 QIDSTLSNITASVEL

-1210 LTTSGVLTLKDSL
+1210 LTTSGILTLKDTF

-1236 VGTIIAQDLKNL
+1236 VGTIIAESLKSL
-1248 TLSVGSESKFNVEN
+1248 TLSVGSESKFNVTN
-1262 FVFKKGN
+1262 FVFKGGN
-1269 VSNNQF
+1269 VSSNQF

-1282 QEGAQ
+1282 QEGAK
-1287 VTLSGGGT
+1287 VTLANGGT

-1329 TFSIA
+1329 SFSIA
-1334 SGNGTLG
+1334 SGSGTLG
-1341 VNESGDTIIQTEIGS
+1341 VNESGETIIQTEIGS
-1356 KLEIKK
+1356 KLEISK
-1362 LLAKGGSKVI
+1362 LLAQGGSKVI
-1372 IALDLDKVEVE
+1372 IALDLDKVE
-1383 KADSTSTTALASQQK
+1383 KDSSAQKSASQQK
-1398 NFSIEAQNGSSVY
+1398 NFSIEANNASNVY
-1411 VNSWDMNRAGFDNGN
+1411 VNSWDMNRAGFDNGK
-1426 TSLTTDTDSRIHFGI
+1426 TSLTTDTDSRIHFGT
-1441 LKHDMAKTN
+1441 LKHDMAQAN
-1450 YITQP
+1450 YIAQP

-1487 AMMTREITSEQ
+1487 AMMTREITSES
-1498 APTPTNQVESNSD
+1498 APTPTNQVESSSD
-1511 PLKLAAQAGTSDDRF
+1511 PLKLQAQAGTSDDRF

-1567 SSGGKPSDFQLNKYY
+1567 SSGDKPGDFQLNKYY

-1601 SFAEGSTP
+1601 SFAEGNTP

-1619 EVKVKFT
+1619 EIKVKFT
-1626 KEDPSSYNELKGYI
+1626 TQDPSSYDELKNYI
-1640 ADDKLL
+1640 SDDKLL
-1646 EILIQHNPKDDFI
+1646 EILIQHNPKDDFV

-1678 DNDLGEIARH
+1678 DNDLGEIAHH

-1730 ASNDSKDIALALKSA
+1730 ASSDSKDIALALKSA
-1745 QESAKA
+1745 QEA
-1751 AQEARKK
+1751 AQAAKEARKK

-1773 GESKAAMGFYG
+1773 GESRAAMGFYG

-1810 SNYYAKSLNDIAKVV
+1810 SNYYAQTLNDIAKVV
-1825 NLGLYGLYQKGGNEI
+1825 NLGLYGLYQKGSNEI

-1850 GERSLS
+1850 GERALS

-1861 ENLKANS
+1861 ENLKASS

-1899 SFGHNGIGA
+1899 SVGHNGIGA
-1908 YTGTNYK
+1908 YTGANYK

-1971 EINPINLTFQLG
+1971 ELNPINLTFQLG
-1983 FMGSAQL
+1983 FVGSAQL